1 MKKKTLLA
9 TLVMLSILNGNVFA
23 ESVKPDNY
31 DDFFENGENQ
41 VQISKNGN
49 YTFKNGASIINT
61 DLEKDDGAQAII
73 HHSGTN
79 KDNINKITINVGN
92 NEKRSQFILKGVSS
106 EKILNDCVDA
116 KGIIDDNDGL
126 LLFTKN
132 NNIINAY
139 DYSQTTISTKNTD
152 IWLTGTFINGIAS
165 NDKYYA
171 TGKEYT
177 FNINFNVEG
186 NNSTNFNIY
195 GNMFTGINAGDCG
208 KYSFNNLNDFN
219 IVNTYRPQEPQK
231 VNSNQVGI
239 WLRCDTQV
247 DIDADNLYIGGV
259 NGSDETVFGSAFR
272 VANGSKL
279 NVSVNDKFTLTSS
292 KIGIQNAASYAY
304 INADS
309 INIYATGDDAYTSYG
324 AVLQGGGYLNLKA
337 KNNINLSG
345 SGVGLRFN
353 NDRLSF
359 PTNGSVEYNEKVLGE
374 AEVTSEEGSIF
385 IEGRKGYGLR
395 SEIRQYQ
402 DSVKKAVVT
411 ADKDIKIKG
420 KKSGVS
426 YYAASRM
433 LDVTSKNSNIQISSD
448 NIGLSVGG
456 STNGVDNK
464 TYLRGEA
471 NFDASNG
478 SIDIYGQKSGIVA
491 DNSQVSIRKKLDG
504 KVTMVNGAYFADVNI
519 TAKDAVNIVGTDDY
533 GIQAKNTLK
542 NTLSDIEL
550 KDSALPEDV
559 NLNLKVTS
567 QGTINVLGG
576 KAGIMATA
584 VKDKFVKDEFDNEV
598 LNTLSIDFGSKVNL
612 TANGDIAVQ
621 GGDYGV
627 IAFENSNVDI
637 TSKNGNILIGATN
650 TNTEKESNTAAVYA
664 ENGANTQST
673 VNINAGNGVVSV
685 LSGNKGL
692 WASGKGG
699 TINVDGAVNINANYF
714 ADESATRSAGED
726 VHLAVV
732 AGVKSPEEGQNG
744 KGLVD
749 INLKGDVGLVDINLK
764 GDVTSSIYGDIV
776 GARGGEVDI
785 KRESGNGAL
794 VVNGDVLA
802 GNGGTVSLDMGK
814 NGVLT
819 GRIDDYMDADKK
831 NGNSFFAPQFSYE
844 IEDSG
849 KVDLILGDGSRWN
862 VDGQSW
868 VTTIN
873 AGKNTVID
881 LTGAVTDR
889 NTSAHALTIGT
900 LNGDANFRMNLD
912 GFDKANSDMLYI
924 KNSNGEYNVILDDA
938 VTSEEIGETGLRF
951 ATIDNG
957 NVNFKNVVVYNAGAF
972 DVKYKVGK
980 DAYEGHLENDDY
992 NGTEFGEV
1000 KPGTEAVDKFFKGEE
1015 STINKLADSE
1025 STLTNYKIV
1034 DVHSRELNN
1043 TGKTIV
1049 GMSRANY
1056 SNAIYMDRLNKRLG
1070 EARYINGEE
1079 DQGMWVR
1086 IRHDRIGKDNAFR
1099 SQNTMYE
1106 LGYDEKQECDNGER
1120 RVGFAV
1126 DYMHGDTSYSNI
1138 SGKGEIDRY
1147 GLWLYD
1153 TWMGDK
1159 GHYADY
1165 VAKWGHLKNDFG
1177 IYAAGVKD
1185 KITGDYSNNVFSI
1198 SAEYGRK
1205 KDIGNDWYIE
1215 PQAQLQLAR
1224 VTGADYVT
1232 NQNTKVS
1239 VDGINSLIGRAGFR
1253 IGKDFGEEKQS
1264 TVYLKA
1270 DVMHEFLGDQDIS
1283 LKDKTSDGNWST
1295 LSYENEGTWYDVGF
1309 GFATQLSKASYAFM
1323 DFEKSFGHDN
1333 DETYQINAGVQWS
1346 F

>member
-1 MKKKTLLA
+1 MRKKSALA
-9 TLVMLSILNGNVFA
+9 TLVMLSLLNGNVFA
-23 ESVKPDNY
+23 ESVISGNY
-31 DDFFENGENQ
+31 DDFFEKNVTGENQ
-41 VQISKNGN
+41 VQISENGN
-49 YTFKNGASIINT
+49 YTFKNGASITNT
-61 DLEKDDGAQAII
+61 DINNNDGAQAII
-73 HHSGTN
+73 NHEGTN
-79 KDNINKITINVGN
+79 GKISEITINVGN

-106 EKILNDCVDA
+106 KNILQENINKPNEPSGA
-116 KGIIDDNDGL
+116 
-126 LLFTKN
+126 LFTLN

-139 DYSQTTISTKNTD
+139 DYSETNINAQNTD
-152 IWLTGTFINGIAS
+152 IWLTGTFMNGIS
-165 NDKYYA
+165 SDESY
-171 TGKEYT
+171 
-177 FNINFNVEG
+177 NFNGMVYTHDIKFTVDG

-195 GNMFTGINAGDCG
+195 GNMFTGINAGDNG
-208 KYSFNNLNDFN
+208 KYNFDNLNNFN
-219 IVNTYRPQEPQK
+219 IINTYQPTK
-231 VNSNQVGI
+231 VQSNQIGI

-279 NVSVNDKFTLTSS
+279 NVSVNDEFTLTSS

-337 KNNINLSG
+337 INNINLSG

-353 NDRLSF
+353 NERPTF
-359 PTNGSVEYNEKVLGE
+359 PTNGSVEYDKNVLGE

-385 IEGRKGYGLR
+385 IEGREGYGLR

-402 DSVKKAVVT
+402 DSVKKAAVT
-411 ADKDIKIKG
+411 ADKDIVLKG

-433 LDVTSKNSNIQISSD
+433 LDVTSKNSNIHISSD

-456 STNGVDNK
+456 SASGMVNEN
-464 TYLRGEA
+464 YLRGEA
-471 NFDASNG
+471 NFDALNG
-478 SIDIYGQKSGIVA
+478 TIDIYGQKSGIVA
-491 DNSQVSIRKKLDG
+491 DNSQVTVIKKLDG
-504 KVTMVNGAYFADVNI
+504 KNTRFKGAYFADVNI

-533 GIQAKNTLK
+533 GIQAKNTLS
-542 NTLSDIEL
+542 NVGL
-550 KDSALPEDV
+550 KDSELLEDAA
-559 NLNLKVTS
+559 NLNLNVTS
-567 QGTINVLGG
+567 QGSINVLGG

-584 VKDKFVKDEFDNEV
+584 VKDEFDNKV

-637 TSKNGNILIGATN
+637 TSKNGNILIGATD
-650 TNTEKESNTAAVYA
+650 TNTEKSSNTAAVYA

-714 ADESATRSAGED
+714 NGEQLTRSSGD
-726 VHLAVV
+726 NVHLAVV
-732 AGVKSPEEGQNG
+732 AGLKSEDETENG
-744 KGLVD
+744 TGLVD
-749 INLKGDVGLVDINLK
+749 IDLK

-819 GRIDDYMDADKK
+819 GRIDDYMDASAGH
-831 NGNSFFAPQFSYE
+831 GNSFFAPQFSYE
-844 IEDSG
+844 IKDSG
-849 KVDLILGDGSRWN
+849 TVNLKIGEGSRWN
-862 VDGQSW
+862 VNGQSW
-868 VTTIN
+868 VTEIN
-873 AGKNTVID
+873 AADNSIID
-881 LTGAVTDR
+881 LTGAQTDR

-900 LNGDANFRMNLD
+900 LNGNANFRMNLD

-924 KNSNGEYNVILDDA
+924 KNSNGEYNIILDDA
-938 VTSEEIGETGLRF
+938 VTTAEIGKTGLRF
-951 ATIDNG
+951 ATIDNAD
-957 NVNFKNVVVYNAGAF
+957 VNFKNVVVYNAGAF

-980 DAYEGHLENDDY
+980 DDYENHNENDIY
-992 NGTEFGEV
+992 NGGKEFDEI
-1000 KPGTEAVDKFFKGEE
+1000 KPGSDAVKDFFDDKEEGIETFANEE
-1015 STINKLADSE
+1015 SKI
-1025 STLTNYKIV
+1025 TNYKII
-1034 DVHSRELNN
+1034 DVHSRELND
-1043 TGKTIV
+1043 TGKTIAN
-1049 GMSRANY
+1049 MSRANY

-1079 DQGMWVR
+1079 EQGMWVR

-1138 SGKGEIDRY
+1138 GGKGEIDRY

-1153 TWMGDK
+1153 TWLGDK

-1165 VAKWGHLKNDFG
+1165 VAKWGHLSNDFELYNTRG
-1177 IYAAGVKD
+1177 KV
-1185 KITGDYSNNVFSI
+1185 TGDYSNNVFSI

-1205 KDIGNDWYIE
+1205 KDIGSDWYFE
-1215 PQAQLQLAR
+1215 PQVQAQLAR
-1224 VTGADYVT
+1224 VTGADYT
-1232 NQNTKVS
+1232 TSQGTKVS

-1270 DVMHEFLGDQDIS
+1270 DVLHEFLGDQDIS

>member
-1 MKKKTLLA
+1 MDEMKKKRMLA
-9 TLVMLSILNGNVFA
+9 TLVMLSLLQGSVYAA
-23 ESVKPDNY
+23 EVNKGTYN
-31 DDFFENGENQ
+31 DFYEYSGEGTEQ
-41 VQISKNGN
+41 TQIKDAGE
-49 YTFKNGASIINT
+49 YTFVNGASIINT
-61 DLEKDDGAQAII
+61 DLKNDKGAQAII

-92 NEKRSQFILKGVSS
+92 NAKRSQFILKGESDIN
-106 EKILNDCVDA
+106 ILQENINQSNASQV
-116 KGIIDDNDGL
+116 
-126 LLFTKN
+126 LFALN

-139 DYSQTTISTKNTD
+139 DYSETNINAKNTD
-152 IWLTGTFINGIAS
+152 VCLTGTFMNGIS
-165 NDKYYA
+165 SDEEYYNN
-171 TGKEYT
+171 GKVYNHDIKFT
-177 FNINFNVEG
+177 VDG
-186 NNSTNFNIY
+186 NNSTNFYIC
-195 GNMFTGINAGDCG
+195 GNMFTGIYAGDSSE
-208 KYSFNNLNDFN
+208 YNFDNLNNFSIIN
-219 IVNTYRPQEPQK
+219 IHQPKNVQ
-231 VNSNQVGI
+231 SNQSGI
-239 WLRCDTQV
+239 YLRSEAQM

-259 NGSDETVFGSAFR
+259 VNGSDETVFYSAFR
-272 VANGSKL
+272 VANGSIL
-279 NVSVNDKFTLTSS
+279 NVSVNDEFTLTSS
-292 KIGIQNAASYAY
+292 KIGIQNTASYAY
-304 INADS
+304 INAGTV
-309 INIYATGDDAYTSYG
+309 NIYATGNDADTYTRYG
-324 AVLQGGGYLNLKA
+324 AIMQGSGYLNLKA
-337 KNNINLSG
+337 INNINLSG
-345 SGVGLRFN
+345 ADFGLKFN
-353 NDRLSF
+353 NESPQFSSSLEHDKS
-359 PTNGSVEYNEKVLGE
+359 VLGE
-374 AEVTSEEGSIF
+374 AEVTSEKGSIF
-385 IEGRKGYGLR
+385 IEGREGYGLL
-395 SEIRQYQ
+395 SEIRQHQDSQ

-411 ADKDIKIKG
+411 ADKDIKIEG

-426 YYAASRM
+426 YYAASRN
-433 LDVTSKNSNIQISSD
+433 LDVTSKHSNIQISSD

-456 STNGVDNK
+456 SVSATVEES
-464 TYLRGEA
+464 YLRGKA
-471 NFDASNG
+471 NFDALNG
-478 SIDIYGQKSGIVA
+478 SIDVYGQKSGIVA
-491 DNSQVSIRKKLDG
+491 DNSQVNVIKKLDG
-504 KVTMVNGAYFADVNI
+504 INTRFKGAYFANVNI

-533 GIQAKNTLK
+533 GIQAKNTL
-542 NTLSDIEL
+542 SDIEL
-550 KDSALPEDV
+550 KDSALPKDV
-559 NLNLKVTS
+559 NLNLKVKS

-584 VKDKFVKDEFDNEV
+584 VKDEFNNGV
-598 LNTLSIDFGSKVNL
+598 LKPLSNTDFGSKVKL

-621 GGDYGV
+621 GGYYGV
-627 IAFENSNVDI
+627 IAFENSKVNI
-637 TSKNGNILIGATN
+637 TSDNGNVLIGATD
-650 TNTEKESNTAAVYA
+650 TNTDKDTAAVYA
-664 ENGANTQST
+664 ENGANTKTT
-673 VNINAGNGVVSV
+673 VNLKADNGVVNV

-749 INLKGDVGLVDINLK
+749 INLKGDV
-764 GDVTSSIYGDIV
+764 TSSIYGDIV
-776 GARGGEVDI
+776 GARGGKVKI

-802 GNGGTVSLDMGK
+802 GNGGTVRLDMGK
-814 NGVLT
+814 NGMLT
-819 GRIDDYMDADKK
+819 GRIDDYMDASAGH
-831 NGNSFFAPQFSYE
+831 GNSFFAPQFSYE
-844 IEDSG
+844 IKDSG
-849 KVDLILGDGSRWN
+849 KVDLKLGDGSRWN

-881 LTGAVTDR
+881 LTGAATDR
-889 NTSAHALTIGT
+889 NTTAHALTIGT

-951 ATIDNG
+951 ATIDN
-957 NVNFKNVVVYNAGAF
+957 NDVNFKNVVVYNAGAF

-980 DAYEGHLENDDY
+980 DDYENHNENNIY
-992 NGTEFGEV
+992 NGGKEFDEV
-1000 KPGTEAVDKFFKGEE
+1000 KPGTVAVDKFFKGEE

-1253 IGKDFGEEKQS
+1253 LGKDFGEEKQS

-1270 DVMHEFLGDQDIS
+1270 DVLHEFLGDQDIS

>member
-1 MKKKTLLA
+1 MRKKSALA
-9 TLVMLSILNGNVFA
+9 TLVMISLLNGNVFA
-23 ESVKPDNY
+23 ESVEPGNY
-31 DDFFENGENQ
+31 DDFLKKNVTGENQ

-49 YTFKNGASIINT
+49 YTFKNGASITNT
-61 DLEKDDGAQAII
+61 DINNKDGAQAII
-73 HHSGTN
+73 SHEGKFGKISE
-79 KDNINKITINVGN
+79 ITINVGN

-106 EKILNDCVDA
+106 ENILQENINKPNEPSGA
-116 KGIIDDNDGL
+116 
-126 LLFTKN
+126 LFTLN

-139 DYSQTTISTKNTD
+139 DYSKTNINAQNTD
-152 IWLTGTFINGIAS
+152 IWLTGTFMNGIS
-165 NDKYYA
+165 SDESY
-171 TGKEYT
+171 
-177 FNINFNVEG
+177 NFNGMVYTHDIKFTVDG

-195 GNMFTGINAGDCG
+195 GNMFTGINAGDNG
-208 KYSFNNLNDFN
+208 KYNFDNLNNFN
-219 IVNTYRPQEPQK
+219 IINTYQPTK
-231 VNSNQVGI
+231 VQSNQTGI
-239 WLRCDTQV
+239 WLRSDTQV
-247 DIDADNLYIGGV
+247 NIDADNLYIGGV
-259 NGSDETVFGSAFR
+259 NGSDETFFGSAFR
-272 VANGSKL
+272 IANDSKL

-292 KIGIQNAASYAY
+292 KIGIENAAYAY
-304 INADS
+304 INAGTV
-309 INIYATGDDAYTSYG
+309 NIYATGDVYEAADDDSPRYG
-324 AVLQGGGYLNLKA
+324 AIMQGSGYLNLKA
-337 KNNINLSG
+337 INNINLSG
-345 SGVGLRFN
+345 AEFGLKFN
-353 NDRLSF
+353 RERPDF
-359 PTNGSVEYNEKVLGE
+359 PSSVEDDESVLGE
-374 AEVTSEEGSIF
+374 AEVTSEKGSIF
-385 IEGRKGYGLR
+385 IEGREGYGLL

-402 DSVKKAVVT
+402 KSVKKSVVT

-426 YYAASRM
+426 YYAASRN
-433 LDVTSKNSNIQISSD
+433 LDVTSKHSNIQISSD

-456 STNGVDNK
+456 SVSAIVKEN
-464 TYLRGEA
+464 YLRGKA
-471 NFDASNG
+471 DFMALNG
-478 SIDIYGQKSGIVA
+478 SINVYGQNSGIVA
-491 DNSQVSIRKKLDG
+491 DNTAIKLKTSG
-504 KVTMVNGAYFADVNI
+504 PVKWGYLADVNI
-519 TAKDAVNIVGTDDY
+519 AAKNAVNIVGTDDY
-533 GIQAKNTLK
+533 GIQAKNTLS
-542 NTLSDIEL
+542 NVGLNS
-550 KDSALPEDV
+550 SGLPEDAK
-559 NLNLKVTS
+559 NLNLNVTS
-567 QGTINVLGG
+567 QGSINVLGG

-584 VKDKFVKDEFDNEV
+584 VKDEFDNKV

-637 TSKNGNILIGATN
+637 TSDNGNVLIGATDTN
-650 TNTEKESNTAAVYA
+650 TNKVSNTAAVYA
-664 ENGANTQST
+664 ENGANTETT
-673 VNINAGNGVVSV
+673 VNLKADNGVVTV

-699 TINVDGAVNINANYF
+699 TIKVDGAVNINANYF
-714 ADESATRSAGED
+714 NGEQLTRSNGDD

-732 AGVKSPEEGQNG
+732 AGLKSKDETQN
-744 KGLVD
+744 VT
-749 INLKGDVGLVDINLK
+749 GLVDINLK

-776 GARGGEVDI
+776 GARGGKVDI
-785 KRESGNGAL
+785 SRASGNGSL
-794 VVNGDVLA
+794 IVTGDILA
-802 GNGGTVSLDMGK
+802 GNGGEVNLDIGK
-814 NGVLT
+814 NGMLT
-819 GRIDDYMDADKK
+819 GRIDDYMDASDEH
-831 NGNSFFAPQFSYE
+831 GNSFFAPQFSYE
-844 IEDSG
+844 IKDSG
-849 KVDLILGDGSRWN
+849 KVDLKLGDGSRWN

-881 LTGAVTDR
+881 LTGAATDR

-900 LNGDANFRMNLD
+900 LNDDTNFRMNLD

-938 VTSEEIGETGLRF
+938 VTTAEIGETGLRF

-992 NGTEFGEV
+992 NGGKGFGEV
-1000 KPGTEAVDKFFKGEE
+1000 KPGTEAVDDFFKREE
-1015 STINKLADSE
+1015 STIDMLNDGE

-1079 DQGMWVR
+1079 EQGMWVR

-1138 SGKGEIDRY
+1138 GGKGEIDRY

-1295 LSYENEGTWYDVGF
+1295 ISYENEGTWYDVGF
-1309 GFATQLSKASYAFM
+1309 GFATKMSKNSYAFM
-1323 DFEKSFGHDN
+1323 DFEKSFGNDN
-1333 DETYQINAGVQWS
+1333 DETYQINIGMQWS

>member
-1 MKKKTLLA
+1 MKKKQMLA
-9 TLVMLSILNGNVFA
+9 TLVMLSLLQGSVYAGTIGTDVYDDIVEISAEDRQPVISEAGVYTFDGGLKINSEYGNIQKDTAIISNTGNNGVITLNVGNDNKKVELKLNTNSNKTDYWLDTKNDIIMVNGSNITNINLKNTDMILNGENFDTAICMDERKNTAQLNIKGDGNSNLSISGGMVEGIDLWYDGKLTIDGINDFQIKKSTELDTSQDGFGNIDAIRVQTNSVLDMNVNNFIISA
-23 ESVKPDNY
+23 DNNIDKSVFYAGIFTGTPSSNSTFKLNANNDVVINSVYFGISNASYVDIMANNISINSLGLLSENDDELYNASGEAVISDGYLKMNARNNIQLFSDVSALDLGPKGVQRPGKYY
-31 DDFFENGENQ
+31 DIKGDTEIVAQNGFLDIRGNNAVGVISM
-41 VQISKNGN
+41 VQISQND
-49 YTFKNGASIINT
+49 IR
-61 DLEKDDGAQAII
+61 DVLLQA
-73 HHSGTN
+73 
-79 KDNINKITINVGN
+79 
-92 NEKRSQFILKGVSS
+92 
-106 EKILNDCVDA
+106 NDFV
-116 KGIIDDNDGL
+116 
-126 LLFTKN
+126 
-132 NNIINAY
+132 
-139 DYSQTTISTKNTD
+139 
-152 IWLTGTFINGIAS
+152 
-165 NDKYYA
+165 
-171 TGKEYT
+171 
-177 FNINFNVEG
+177 
-186 NNSTNFNIY
+186 NIY
-195 GNMFTGINAGDCG
+195 GRDKGVFYEPGSRNMDIIST
-208 KYSFNNLNDFN
+208 ND
-219 IVNTYRPQEPQK
+219 
-231 VNSNQVGI
+231 
-239 WLRCDTQV
+239 
-247 DIDADNLYIGGV
+247 
-259 NGSDETVFGSAFR
+259 
-272 VANGSKL
+272 
-279 NVSVNDKFTLTSS
+279 NVT
-292 KIGIQNAASYAY
+292 
-304 INADS
+304 
-309 INIYATGDDAYTSYG
+309 
-324 AVLQGGGYLNLKA
+324 
-337 KNNINLSG
+337 
-345 SGVGLRFN
+345 
-353 NDRLSF
+353 
-359 PTNGSVEYNEKVLGE
+359 
-374 AEVTSEEGSIF
+374 
-385 IEGRKGYGLR
+385 
-395 SEIRQYQ
+395 
-402 DSVKKAVVT
+402 
-411 ADKDIKIKG
+411 
-420 KKSGVS
+420 
-426 YYAASRM
+426 
-433 LDVTSKNSNIQISSD
+433 ISSD
-448 NIGLSVGG
+448 NIGFYAADELRKEDIGRNPEVIAKNTRGVVNINAKQGNVNLYGG
-456 STNGVDNK
+456 TSGLIIDNIAVK
-464 TYLRGEA
+464 
-471 NFDASNG
+471 D
-478 SIDIYGQKSGIVA
+478 A
-491 DNSQVSIRKKLDG
+491 DNNQGGYFTTINVKAGKSI
-504 KVTMVNGAYFADVNI
+504 NI
-519 TAKDAVNIVGTDDY
+519 IGEEEY
-533 GIQAKNTLK
+533 GIQASNV
-542 NTLSDIEL
+542 LSIKDLSVDI
-550 KDSALPEDV
+550 KDKSANLDV
-559 NLNLKVTS
+559 KS
-567 QGTINVLGG
+567 QGTINVFGG

-584 VKDKFVKDEFDNEV
+584 VKDEFDNEV
-598 LNTLSIDFGSKVNL
+598 LKPLSNTDFGSKVNL

-637 TSKNGNILIGATN
+637 DI
-650 TNTEKESNTAAVYA
+650 
-664 ENGANTQST
+664 
-673 VNINAGNGVVSV
+673 INADNGVVSV

-732 AGVKSPEEGQNG
+732 AGLKSAEEKQNG
-744 KGLVD
+744 EGLEEQKV
-749 INLKGDVGLVDINLK
+749 KGLVDINLK
-764 GDVTSSIYGDIV
+764 GDVTSRIYGDIV
-776 GARGGEVDI
+776 GARGGKVKI

-802 GNGGTVSLDMGK
+802 GNGGTVILDMGK

-819 GRIDDYMDADKK
+819 GRIDDYMDASDEH
-831 NGNSFFAPQFSYE
+831 GDSFFAPQFSDE
-844 IEDSG
+844 IKNNGTVELKLDE
-849 KVDLILGDGSRWN
+849 GSRWN
-862 VDGQSW
+862 VNGQSW
-868 VTTIN
+868 VTVIDAADN
-873 AGKNTVID
+873 SIID
-881 LTGAVTDR
+881 LTGAQTDR
-889 NTSAHALTIGT
+889 NTSAHALTVGT
-900 LNGDANFRMNLD
+900 LNGNANFRMNLD

-951 ATIDNG
+951 ATIDNAD
-957 NVNFKNVVVYNAGAF
+957 VNFKNVVVYNAGAF
-972 DVKYKVGK
+972 DVRYKVGK

-992 NGTEFGEV
+992 NGTKFGEA
-1000 KPGTEAVDKFFKGEE
+1000 KPGTEAVDNFFKGEE

-1086 IRHDRIGKDNAFR
+1086 IRHDRIDKDNAFR

-1126 DYMHGDTSYSNI
+1126 DYMHGDTSYNDI
-1138 SGKGEIDRY
+1138 AGKGEIDRY

-1295 LSYENEGTWYDVGF
+1295 ISYENEGTWYDVGF
-1309 GFATQLSKASYAFM
+1309 GFATKMSKNSYAFM

>member
-1 MKKKTLLA
+1 MRKKSALA
-9 TLVMLSILNGNVFA
+9 TLVMLSLLNGNVFA
-23 ESVKPDNY
+23 ESVEPGNY

-41 VQISKNGN
+41 VQISENGN

-92 NEKRSQFILKGVSS
+92 DKNHSQFILKGESDIN
-106 EKILNDCVDA
+106 ILQENINKPNEPSGA
-116 KGIIDDNDGL
+116 
-126 LLFTKN
+126 LFTLN

-139 DYSQTTISTKNTD
+139 DYSETNINAQNTD
-152 IWLTGTFINGIAS
+152 IWLTGTFMNGIS
-165 NDKYYA
+165 SDESYDFDGMVDTNDIK
-171 TGKEYT
+171 
-177 FNINFNVEG
+177 FNIDG

-195 GNMFTGINAGDCG
+195 GNMFTGINAGDNG
-208 KYSFNNLNDFN
+208 KYNFDNLNNFN
-219 IVNTYRPQEPQK
+219 IINTYQPTK
-231 VNSNQVGI
+231 VQSNQIGI

-247 DIDADNLYIGGV
+247 NIDADNLYIGGA

-279 NVSVNDKFTLTSS
+279 NVSVNDEFTLTSS
-292 KIGIQNAASYAY
+292 KIGIENAASYAY
-304 INADS
+304 INAGTV
-309 INIYATGDDAYTSYG
+309 NIYATGDDASERYG
-324 AVLQGGGYLNLKA
+324 AILQGGGYLNLKA
-337 KNNINLSG
+337 INNINLSG

-353 NDRLSF
+353 NQGPTF
-359 PTNGSVEYNEKVLGE
+359 PTNGSVEYDKNVLGE

-385 IEGRKGYGLR
+385 IEGREGYGLL
-395 SEIRQYQ
+395 SEIRSSQ
-402 DSVKKAVVT
+402 DSVKKAAVT
-411 ADKDIKIKG
+411 ADKDIVLKG

-433 LDVTSKNSNIQISSD
+433 LDVTSKNSNIHISSD

-456 STNGVDNK
+456 SASGRVNEN
-464 TYLRGEA
+464 YLRGEA

-491 DNSQVSIRKKLDG
+491 DNSQVTVIKQLDG
-504 KVTMVNGAYFADVNI
+504 KNTRFKGAYFADVNI
-519 TAKDAVNIVGTDDY
+519 TAKDGVNIVGTDDY
-533 GIQAKNTLK
+533 GIQAKNTLS
-542 NTLSDIEL
+542 NVGLNS
-550 KDSALPEDV
+550 SGLPEDAA
-559 NLNLKVTS
+559 NLNLNVTS
-567 QGTINVLGG
+567 QGSINVLGG

-584 VKDKFVKDEFDNEV
+584 VKDEFDNKV

-612 TANGDIAVQ
+612 TANGDIEVQ
-621 GGDYGV
+621 GGGYGV

-637 TSKNGNILIGATN
+637 TSKNGNILIGATD
-650 TNTEKESNTAAVYA
+650 TNTEKSSNTAAVYA
-664 ENGANTQST
+664 ENGAKTQST
-673 VNINAGNGVVSV
+673 VNINAGNGVVSI

-699 TINVDGAVNINANYF
+699 TINVDGAVNINASYF
-714 ADESATRSAGED
+714 NGEQLTRSSGD
-726 VHLAVV
+726 NVHLAVV
-732 AGVKSPEEGQNG
+732 AGLKSEDETENG
-744 KGLVD
+744 TGLVD
-749 INLKGDVGLVDINLK
+749 IDLK

-819 GRIDDYMDADKK
+819 GRIDDYMDAGKK
-831 NGNSFFAPQFSYE
+831 KGNSFFAPQFSYE
-844 IEDSG
+844 IKNNGTVKLKLDE
-849 KVDLILGDGSRWN
+849 GSRWN
-862 VDGQSW
+862 VNGQSW
-868 VTTIN
+868 VTEIDAADN
-873 AGKNTVID
+873 SIID
-881 LTGAVTDR
+881 LTGAQTDR
-889 NTSAHALTIGT
+889 NTSAHALTVGT
-900 LNGDANFRMNLD
+900 LKGNANFRMNLD

-980 DAYEGHLENDDY
+980 DDYENHNENDIY
-992 NGTEFGEV
+992 NGGKEFDEV
-1000 KPGTEAVDKFFKGEE
+1000 KPGTVAVDDFFKEEE
-1015 STINKLADSE
+1015 STIDMLNDSE

-1138 SGKGEIDRY
+1138 GGKGEIDRY

-1295 LSYENEGTWYDVGF
+1295 ISYENEGTWYDVGF

-1323 DFEKSFGHDN
+1323 DFEKSFGNDN
-1333 DETYQINAGVQWS
+1333 DETYQINVGMQWS

>member
-1 MKKKTLLA
+1 MRKKSALA
-9 TLVMLSILNGNVFA
+9 TLVMLSLLNGNVFA
-23 ESVKPDNY
+23 ESVEPGNY
-31 DDFFENGENQ
+31 DDFFKKNVTGENQ
-41 VQISKNGN
+41 VQISENGN
-49 YTFKNGASIINT
+49 YTFKNGASITNT
-61 DLEKDDGAQAII
+61 DKKNNDGAQAII
-73 HHSGTN
+73 SHEGKNGKIS
-79 KDNINKITINVGN
+79 KITINVGN
-92 NEKRSQFILKGVSS
+92 NEKRSQFILKGESDIN
-106 EKILNDCVDA
+106 ILKENINKPNEPSGA
-116 KGIIDDNDGL
+116 
-126 LLFTKN
+126 LFTLN

-139 DYSQTTISTKNTD
+139 DYSETNINAQNTD
-152 IWLTGTFINGIAS
+152 IWLTGTFMNGIS
-165 NDKYYA
+165 SDEKYNFQ
-171 TGKEYT
+171 GKVYT
-177 FNINFNVEG
+177 HDIKFTVDG

-195 GNMFTGINAGDCG
+195 GNMFTGINAGDNG
-208 KYSFNNLNDFN
+208 KYNFDNLNNFN
-219 IVNTYRPQEPQK
+219 IINTYQPTK
-231 VNSNQVGI
+231 VQSNQIGI

-247 DIDADNLYIGGV
+247 DIDADNLYIGGA
-259 NGSDETVFGSAFR
+259 NGSDKTVFGSAFR

-292 KIGIQNAASYAY
+292 KIGIENAAYAY
-304 INADS
+304 INAGTV
-309 INIYATGDDAYTSYG
+309 NIYATGDVYEAADDDSPRYG
-324 AVLQGGGYLNLKA
+324 AIMQGSGYLNLKA
-337 KNNINLSG
+337 INNINLSG
-345 SGVGLRFN
+345 AEFGLKFN
-353 NDRLSF
+353 RERPDS
-359 PTNGSVEYNEKVLGE
+359 PGSVEPDESVLGE
-374 AEVTSEEGSIF
+374 AEVTSEKGSIF
-385 IEGRKGYGLR
+385 IKGREGYGLL

-402 DSVKKAVVT
+402 KSVKKSVVT
-411 ADKDIKIKG
+411 ADKDIEIKG

-426 YYAASRM
+426 YYAASRN

-456 STNGVDNK
+456 SVSAIVKEN
-464 TYLRGEA
+464 YLRGKA
-471 NFDASNG
+471 DFKALNG
-478 SIDIYGQKSGIVA
+478 SINVYGQNSGIVA
-491 DNSQVSIRKKLDG
+491 DNTAIKLKTSG
-504 KVTMVNGAYFADVNI
+504 PVKWGYLADVNI
-519 TAKDAVNIVGTDDY
+519 AAKNAVNIVGTDDY
-533 GIQAKNTLK
+533 GIQAKNTLS
-542 NTLSDIEL
+542 NVEL
-550 KDSALPEDV
+550 NSSGLPEDA
-559 NLNLKVTS
+559 NLKLNVTS

-584 VKDKFVKDEFDNEV
+584 VKDEFKNDVFNKLTSTE
-598 LNTLSIDFGSKVNL
+598 FGSKVNL
-612 TANGDIAVQ
+612 KAADDVVVQ

-627 IAFENSNVDI
+627 IAFENSKVDI
-637 TSKNGNILIGATN
+637 TSDNGNVLIGATDTN
-650 TNTEKESNTAAVYA
+650 TNKVSNTAAVYA
-664 ENGANTQST
+664 ENGANTKST
-673 VNINAGNGVVSV
+673 VNINAANGVVTV

-699 TINVDGAVNINANYF
+699 TIKVDGAVNINANYF
-714 ADESATRSAGED
+714 KGEQLTRSNGDD

-732 AGVKSPEEGQNG
+732 AGLKSKDEEHNG
-744 KGLVD
+744 TGLVD
-749 INLKGDVGLVDINLK
+749 IHLT

-831 NGNSFFAPQFSYE
+831 KGNSFFAPQFSYE
-844 IEDSG
+844 IENNGTVNLKLDE
-849 KVDLILGDGSRWN
+849 GSRWN
-862 VDGQSW
+862 VNGQSW
-868 VTTIN
+868 VTEIDAADN
-873 AGKNTVID
+873 SIID
-881 LTGAVTDR
+881 LTGAQTDR
-889 NTSAHALTIGT
+889 NTSAHALTVGT
-900 LNGDANFRMNLD
+900 LKGNANFRMNLD

-924 KNSNGEYNVILDDA
+924 KNSKGEYNVILDDA
-938 VTSEEIGETGLRF
+938 VTTAEIGKTGLRF
-951 ATIDNG
+951 ATIDNAD
-957 NVNFKNVVVYNAGAF
+957 VNFKNVVVYNAGAF

-980 DAYEGHLENDDY
+980 DDYENHNENDIY
-992 NGTEFGEV
+992 NGGKEFDEV
-1000 KPGTEAVDKFFKGEE
+1000 KPGTVAVDKFFKGEE

-1198 SAEYGRK
+1198 SAEYGR
-1205 KDIGNDWYIE
+1205 
-1215 PQAQLQLAR
+1215 
-1224 VTGADYVT
+1224 
-1232 NQNTKVS
+1232 
-1239 VDGINSLIGRAGFR
+1239 
-1253 IGKDFGEEKQS
+1253 
-1264 TVYLKA
+1264 
-1270 DVMHEFLGDQDIS
+1270 
-1283 LKDKTSDGNWST
+1283 
-1295 LSYENEGTWYDVGF
+1295 
-1309 GFATQLSKASYAFM
+1309 
-1323 DFEKSFGHDN
+1323 
-1333 DETYQINAGVQWS
+1333 
-1346 F
+1346 

>member
-1 MKKKTLLA
+1 MRKKSALA
-9 TLVMLSILNGNVFA
+9 TLVMLSLLNGNVFA
-23 ESVKPDNY
+23 ESVEPGNY
-31 DDFFENGENQ
+31 DDFKKNVTGENQ
-41 VQISKNGN
+41 VQISENGN
-49 YTFKNGASIINT
+49 YTFKNGASITNT
-61 DLEKDDGAQAII
+61 DINNKDGAQAII
-73 HHSGTN
+73 SHEGTIG
-79 KDNINKITINVGN
+79 KISKITINVGN
-92 NEKRSQFILKGVSS
+92 NEKRSRFILKGVSS

-116 KGIIDDNDGL
+116 EGIREDNGAS
-126 LLFTKN
+126 LLFTLN

-139 DYSQTTISTKNTD
+139 DYSQTTINTKNTD

-165 NDKYYA
+165 DDKYYE
-171 TGKEYT
+171 TGREYT
-177 FNINFNVEG
+177 KNINFNVEG

-239 WLRCDTQV
+239 WLRSDTQV
-247 DIDADNLYIGGV
+247 KIDADNLYIGGA
-259 NGSDETVFGSAFR
+259 NGSDETFFGSAFR
-272 VANGSKL
+272 VANDSKL

-292 KIGIQNAASYAY
+292 KIGIENAAYAY
-304 INADS
+304 INAGTV
-309 INIYATGDDAYTSYG
+309 NIYATGDVYEAADDDSPRYG
-324 AVLQGGGYLNLKA
+324 AIMQGSGYLNLKA
-337 KNNINLSG
+337 INNINLSG
-345 SGVGLRFN
+345 AEFGLKFN
-353 NDRLSF
+353 REKSDF
-359 PTNGSVEYNEKVLGE
+359 PSSVEPDESVLGE
-374 AEVTSEEGSIF
+374 AEVTSEKGSIF
-385 IEGRKGYGLR
+385 IKGREGYGLL

-402 DSVKKAVVT
+402 KSVKKSVVT
-411 ADKDIKIKG
+411 ADKDIKIEG

-426 YYAASRM
+426 YYAASRN
-433 LDVTSKNSNIQISSD
+433 LDVTSKHSNIQISSD

-456 STNGVDNK
+456 SVSAIVDKN
-464 TYLRGEA
+464 YLRGEA

-491 DNSQVSIRKKLDG
+491 DNTAIKLRTSG
-504 KVTMVNGAYFADVNI
+504 PVIWGYLADVNI
-519 TAKDAVNIVGTDDY
+519 AAKNSVNIVGTDDY
-533 GIQAKNTLK
+533 GIQAKNTLS
-542 NTLSDIEL
+542 NVGL
-550 KDSALPEDV
+550 LPEDAK
-559 NLNLKVTS
+559 NLNLKVKS
-567 QGTINVLGG
+567 QGSINVLGG

-584 VKDKFVKDEFDNEV
+584 VKDEFKNDVFSE
-598 LNTLSIDFGSKVNL
+598 LTSADFGSNVKLKAADDVV
-612 TANGDIAVQ
+612 VQ
-621 GGDYGV
+621 GGGYGV

-637 TSKNGNILIGATN
+637 TSDNGNVLIGATDTN
-650 TNTEKESNTAAVYA
+650 TNKVSNTAAVYA
-664 ENGANTQST
+664 ENGANTETT
-673 VNINAGNGVVSV
+673 VNLKADNGVVTV

-699 TINVDGAVNINANYF
+699 TIKVDGAVNINANYF
-714 ADESATRSAGED
+714 NGEQLTRSSGD
-726 VHLAVV
+726 NVHLAVV
-732 AGVKSPEEGQNG
+732 AGLKSKDETQNG
-744 KGLVD
+744 T
-749 INLKGDVGLVDINLK
+749 GLVDINLK

-776 GARGGEVDI
+776 GARGGKVDI
-785 KRESGNGAL
+785 TRASGNGSL
-794 VVNGDVLA
+794 IVTGDILA
-802 GNGGTVSLDMGK
+802 GNGGEVNLDIGK
-814 NGVLT
+814 NGMLT
-819 GRIDDYMDADKK
+819 GRIDDYMDASDEH
-831 NGNSFFAPQFSYE
+831 GNSFFAPQFSYE
-844 IEDSG
+844 IKDSG
-849 KVDLILGDGSRWN
+849 KVDLKLGDGSRWN

-881 LTGAVTDR
+881 LTGAATDR
-889 NTSAHALTIGT
+889 NTTAHALTIGT

-1000 KPGTEAVDKFFKGEE
+1000 KPGTEAVDDFFKGEE
-1015 STINKLADSE
+1015 STISKLADSE

-1138 SGKGEIDRY
+1138 GGKGEIDRY

-1253 IGKDFGEEKQS
+1253 LGKDFGEEKQS

-1295 LSYENEGTWYDVGF
+1295 ISYENEGTWYDVGF
-1309 GFATQLSKASYAFM
+1309 GFATKMSKNSYAFM
-1323 DFEKSFGHDN
+1323 DFEKSFGNDN
-1333 DETYQINAGVQWS
+1333 DETYQINVGMQWS

>member
-31 DDFFENGENQ
+31 DDFFEKNVTGENQ
-41 VQISKNGN
+41 VQISENGN
-49 YTFKNGASIINT
+49 YTFKNGASITNT
-61 DLEKDDGAQAII
+61 DLENDEGAQAII

-79 KDNINKITINVGN
+79 KDNISKITINVGN

-116 KGIIDDNDGL
+116 KGIIDDNKGS

-139 DYSQTTISTKNTD
+139 DYSQTTINTKNTD

-165 NDKYYA
+165 DDKYYA
-171 TGKEYT
+171 TGMEYT
-177 FNINFNVEG
+177 KNIKFNVKG

-219 IVNTYRPQEPQK
+219 IVNTYKPQK

-239 WLRCDTQV
+239 WLRSDTQV
-247 DIDADNLYIGGV
+247 KIGADNFYIGGA

-304 INADS
+304 INADTV
-309 INIYATGDDAYTSYG
+309 NIYATGDDAYTSYG

-337 KNNINLSG
+337 INNINLSG

-359 PTNGSVEYNEKVLGE
+359 STNGSVEYDKNVLGE

-402 DSVKKAVVT
+402 DSVKKAAVT
-411 ADKDIKIKG
+411 ADKDVVIKG

-456 STNGVDNK
+456 STNGVDNE

-491 DNSQVSIRKKLDG
+491 DNSQVSIRKKLDD
-504 KVTMVNGAYFADVNI
+504 KLTMVNGAYFADVNI

-533 GIQAKNTLK
+533 GIQAKNTL
-542 NTLSDIEL
+542 SDIEL
-550 KDSALPEDV
+550 KDSALPKDV
-559 NLNLKVTS
+559 NLNLKVKS
-567 QGTINVLGG
+567 QGTINVFGG

-584 VKDKFVKDEFDNEV
+584 VKDEFDNGV
-598 LNTLSIDFGSKVNL
+598 LNILSNTNFGSKVNL
-612 TANGDIAVQ
+612 NANGDIAVQ

-637 TSKNGNILIGATN
+637 TSDNGNVLIGATDTN
-650 TNTEKESNTAAVYA
+650 TNKVSNTAAVYA
-664 ENGANTQST
+664 ENGANTKST
-673 VNINAGNGVVSV
+673 VNINADNGVVTV

-714 ADESATRSAGED
+714 NGEQLTRSSGD
-726 VHLAVV
+726 NVHLAVV
-732 AGVKSPEEGQNG
+732 AGLKSKDETQNG
-744 KGLVD
+744 T
-749 INLKGDVGLVDINLK
+749 GLVDINLK

-776 GARGGEVDI
+776 GARGGKVDI
-785 KRESGNGAL
+785 TRESGNGAL

-819 GRIDDYMDADKK
+819 GRIDDYMDASAEH
-831 NGNSFFAPQFSYE
+831 GNSFFAPQFSDV
-844 IEDSG
+844 IENNGTVNLKLDE
-849 KVDLILGDGSRWN
+849 GSRWN
-862 VDGQSW
+862 VNGQSW
-868 VTTIN
+868 VTVIDAADN
-873 AGKNTVID
+873 SIID
-881 LTGAVTDR
+881 LTGAQTDR
-889 NTSAHALTIGT
+889 NTSAHALTVGT
-900 LNGDANFRMNLD
+900 LKGNANFRMNLD

-938 VTSEEIGETGLRF
+938 VTTAEIGKTGLRF
-951 ATIDNG
+951 ATIDNAD
-957 NVNFKNVVVYNAGAF
+957 VNFKNVVVYNAGAF

-980 DAYEGHLENDDY
+980 DDYENHNENNIY
-992 NGTEFGEV
+992 NGGKEFDEV
-1000 KPGTEAVDKFFKGEE
+1000 KPGTVAVDKFFKGEE

-1295 LSYENEGTWYDVGF
+1295 ISYENEGTWYDIGL
-1309 GFATQLSKASYAFM
+1309 GFATMMSKNSYAFV
-1323 DFEKSFGHDN
+1323 DLEKSFGNDN
-1333 DETYQINAGVQWS
+1333 DETYQINVGMQWS

>member
-1 MKKKTLLA
+1 MDVMKKKQMLA
-9 TLVMLSILNGNVFA
+9 TLVMLSLLQGSVYA
-23 ESVKPDNY
+23 ETIEPKVY
-31 DDFFENGENQ
+31 DDIVEISTENRQ
-41 VQISKNGN
+41 PV
-49 YTFKNGASIINT
+49 
-61 DLEKDDGAQAII
+61 
-73 HHSGTN
+73 
-79 KDNINKITINVGN
+79 
-92 NEKRSQFILKGVSS
+92 ILKVG
-106 EKILNDCVDA
+106 
-116 KGIIDDNDGL
+116 
-126 LLFTKN
+126 
-132 NNIINAY
+132 
-139 DYSQTTISTKNTD
+139 
-152 IWLTGTFINGIAS
+152 
-165 NDKYYA
+165 
-171 TGKEYT
+171 EYT
-177 FNINFNVEG
+177 FNDGLKINSEYGNTQTHTAIISNTG
-186 NNSTNFNIY
+186 NNGVITLNVGNDNKKVELKLNTNSNKTDLWHKTKNDIIRVNGSNITNINLKNTDMILNGENFDTAIRMDESKNTAQLNIKGDGNSNLSISGGMVGGIDLWYDGKLTIDGINDFQIKKSTELDTSQVGSGNINAIRVKTNSVLDMNVNNFIISADNNIDKSVFYAGIYTGTPSSNSTFKLNANNDVVINSVYFGIDNASYVDIMANNISINSLGLLSENDDELYYALGEAVFSDGYLKMNARNNIQLFSDVSALELGANGVQRPGKYDAIKGDTEIVAQNGFLDIRGDKSTGVISLVQTSQNDIRDVLLQANDFVNIY
-195 GNMFTGINAGDCG
+195 GGDKGVFYEPGSRNMDIIST
-208 KYSFNNLNDFN
+208 ND
-219 IVNTYRPQEPQK
+219 
-231 VNSNQVGI
+231 
-239 WLRCDTQV
+239 
-247 DIDADNLYIGGV
+247 
-259 NGSDETVFGSAFR
+259 
-272 VANGSKL
+272 
-279 NVSVNDKFTLTSS
+279 NVT
-292 KIGIQNAASYAY
+292 
-304 INADS
+304 
-309 INIYATGDDAYTSYG
+309 
-324 AVLQGGGYLNLKA
+324 
-337 KNNINLSG
+337 
-345 SGVGLRFN
+345 
-353 NDRLSF
+353 
-359 PTNGSVEYNEKVLGE
+359 
-374 AEVTSEEGSIF
+374 
-385 IEGRKGYGLR
+385 
-395 SEIRQYQ
+395 
-402 DSVKKAVVT
+402 
-411 ADKDIKIKG
+411 
-420 KKSGVS
+420 
-426 YYAASRM
+426 
-433 LDVTSKNSNIQISSD
+433 ISSD
-448 NIGLSVGG
+448 NIGFYAADELRKEDIGRNPEVKAEN
-456 STNGVDNK
+456 TRGV
-464 TYLRGEA
+464 
-471 NFDASNG
+471 
-478 SIDIYGQKSGIVA
+478 
-491 DNSQVSIRKKLDG
+491 
-504 KVTMVNGAYFADVNI
+504 VNI
-519 TAKDAVNIVGTDDY
+519 NAKQGNVNLYGGTSGLIIDNIAVQDADENQGGYFTTINVEAGKSINIIGKEEY
-533 GIQAKNTLK
+533 GIQASNV
-542 NTLSDIEL
+542 LSI
-550 KDSALPEDV
+550 KDLSVDMPDNMDKSA
-559 NLNLKVTS
+559 NLNVTS

-584 VKDKFVKDEFDNEV
+584 VKDEFDNKV

-650 TNTEKESNTAAVYA
+650 TNTEKLSNTAAVYA
-664 ENGANTQST
+664 ENGAKTQSTVIQST

-714 ADESATRSAGED
+714 NGEQLTRSSGD
-726 VHLAVV
+726 NVHLAVV
-732 AGVKSPEEGQNG
+732 AGLKSEDETENG
-744 KGLVD
+744 TGLVD
-749 INLKGDVGLVDINLK
+749 IDLK

-802 GNGGTVSLDMGK
+802 GNGGEVNLDIGK
-814 NGVLT
+814 NGMLT
-819 GRIDDYMDADKK
+819 GRIDDYVDASAGH
-831 NGNSFFAPQFSYE
+831 GNSFFAPQFSYE
-844 IEDSG
+844 IKDSG
-849 KVDLILGDGSRWN
+849 KVDLTLGDGSRWN
-862 VDGQSW
+862 VNGQSW
-868 VTTIN
+868 VTEIN
-873 AGKNTVID
+873 AADNSIID
-881 LTGAVTDR
+881 LTGAQTDR
-889 NTSAHALTIGT
+889 NTSAHALTVGT
-900 LNGDANFRMNLD
+900 LNGNANFRMNLD

-924 KNSNGEYNVILDDA
+924 KNSNGEYNIILDDA
-938 VTSEEIGETGLRF
+938 VTTAEIGETGLRF

-980 DAYEGHLENDDY
+980 DDYENHNENNIY
-992 NGTEFGEV
+992 NGGKEFDEV
-1000 KPGTEAVDKFFKGEE
+1000 KPGTVAVDKFFKGEE

-1295 LSYENEGTWYDVGF
+1295 ISYENEGTWYDIGL
-1309 GFATQLSKASYAFM
+1309 GFATMMSKNSYAFV
-1323 DFEKSFGHDN
+1323 DLEKSFGNDN
-1333 DETYQINAGVQWS
+1333 DETYQINVGMQWS

>member
-1 MKKKTLLA
+1 MDEMKKKRMLA
-9 TLVMLSILNGNVFA
+9 TLVMLSLLQGSVYAA
-23 ESVKPDNY
+23 EVNKGTYN
-31 DDFFENGENQ
+31 DFYEYSGEGTKQ
-41 VQISKNGN
+41 TQIKDAGE
-49 YTFKNGASIINT
+49 YTFVNGASIINT
-61 DLEKDDGAQAII
+61 DLEKDDGAKAII
-73 HHSGTN
+73 HHGGTENNIN
-79 KDNINKITINVGN
+79 KINKITINVGN

-116 KGIIDDNDGL
+116 KGIRDDNGGT

-139 DYSQTTISTKNTD
+139 DYTQTTINTKNTD

-165 NDKYYA
+165 DDKYYA
-171 TGKEYT
+171 TAMEYT
-177 FNINFNVEG
+177 KDINFNVEG

-195 GNMFTGINAGDCG
+195 GNMFTGINAGDNG

-219 IVNTYRPQEPQK
+219 IVNTYKHKPQDKPQE

-239 WLRCDTQV
+239 WLRCGTQV
-247 DIDADNLYIGGV
+247 DIDADNLYIGGA
-259 NGSDETVFGSAFR
+259 NGYDKTVFGSAFR
-272 VANGSKL
+272 VANGSIL
-279 NVSVNDKFTLTSS
+279 NVSVNDEFTLTSS
-292 KIGIQNAASYAY
+292 KIGIENAVYAY
-304 INADS
+304 INAGTV
-309 INIYATGDDAYTSYG
+309 NIYATGDVYEAADDDSPRYG
-324 AVLQGGGYLNLKA
+324 AIMQGSGYLNLKA
-337 KNNINLSG
+337 INNINLSG
-345 SGVGLRFN
+345 AEFGLKFN
-353 NDRLSF
+353 KERPMFSS
-359 PTNGSVEYNEKVLGE
+359 SVEHDESVLGE
-374 AEVTSEEGSIF
+374 AEVTSEKGSIF
-385 IEGRKGYGLR
+385 IEGRKGYGLL
-395 SEIRQYQ
+395 SEIRTKQ

-411 ADKDIKIKG
+411 ADKDIEIKG

-426 YYAASRM
+426 YYAASRN
-433 LDVTSKNSNIQISSD
+433 LDVTSKHSNIQISSD

-456 STNGVDNK
+456 SAISAISKN
-464 TYLRGEA
+464 YLRGEA
-471 NFDASNG
+471 NFKALNG
-478 SIDIYGQKSGIVA
+478 SIDIYGQNSGIVA
-491 DNSQVSIRKKLDG
+491 DNTAIKQRKILPAQRG
-504 KVTMVNGAYFADVNI
+504 YLADVNI
-519 TAKDAVNIVGTDDY
+519 TAKDGVNIIGTDDY
-533 GIQAKNTLK
+533 GIQAKNS
-542 NTLSDIEL
+542 LSVIEL
-550 KDSALPEDV
+550 IDSELPKDV
-559 NLNLKVTS
+559 NLNLNVTS

-584 VKDKFVKDEFDNEV
+584 VKDEFNNGV
-598 LNTLSIDFGSKVNL
+598 LKPLSNTDFGSKVKL

-650 TNTEKESNTAAVYA
+650 TNTEKLSNTAAVYA
-664 ENGANTQST
+664 ENGAKTQSTVIQST
-673 VNINAGNGVVSV
+673 VNINAGNGVVSI

-714 ADESATRSAGED
+714 NGEQLTRSSGD
-726 VHLAVV
+726 NVHLAVV
-732 AGVKSPEEGQNG
+732 AGLKSKDETENG
-744 KGLVD
+744 T
-749 INLKGDVGLVDINLK
+749 GLVDINLK

-776 GARGGEVDI
+776 GARGGKVDI
-785 KRESGNGAL
+785 RRESGNGAL

-819 GRIDDYMDADKK
+819 GRIDDYMDASAEHGK
-831 NGNSFFAPQFSYE
+831 SFFAPQFSYV
-844 IEDSG
+844 IEKNGTVKLKLDE
-849 KVDLILGDGSRWN
+849 GSRWN
-862 VDGQSW
+862 VNGQSW
-868 VTTIN
+868 VTEIDAADN
-873 AGKNTVID
+873 SIID
-881 LTGAVTDR
+881 LTGAQTDR
-889 NTSAHALTIGT
+889 NTSAHALTVGT
-900 LNGDANFRMNLD
+900 LKGNANFRMNLD

-951 ATIDNG
+951 ATIDNAD
-957 NVNFKNVVVYNAGAF
+957 VNFKNVVVYNAGAF

-980 DAYEGHLENDDY
+980 DDYENHNENNIY
-992 NGTEFGEV
+992 NGGKEFDEI
-1000 KPGTEAVDKFFKGEE
+1000 KPGSDAVKDFFDDKEEGIETFANEE
-1015 STINKLADSE
+1015 SKI
-1025 STLTNYKIV
+1025 TNYKII

-1043 TGKTIV
+1043 TGKTIAN
-1049 GMSRANY
+1049 MSRANY
-1056 SNAIYMDRLNKRLG
+1056 SSAIYMDRLNKRLG

-1138 SGKGEIDRY
+1138 SGKGEIDSY

-1165 VAKWGHLKNDFG
+1165 VAKWGHLSNDFELYNTRG
-1177 IYAAGVKD
+1177 KV
-1185 KITGDYSNNVFSI
+1185 TGDYSNNVFSI

-1205 KDIGNDWYIE
+1205 KDIGSDWYFE
-1215 PQAQLQLAR
+1215 PQVQAQLAR
-1224 VTGADYVT
+1224 VTGADYT
-1232 NQNTKVS
+1232 TSQGTKVS

-1270 DVMHEFLGDQDIS
+1270 DVLHEFLGDQDIS

>member
-1 MKKKTLLA
+1 MDVMKKKQMLA
-9 TLVMLSILNGNVFA
+9 TLVMLSLLQGSVYAETIEQPVYDDIVEISTENREPVISKAGVYTFDGGLKINSEYGNIQRDTAIISNTGNNGVITLNVGNDNKKVELKLNTNSNKTDFWQKTKNDIIRVNGSNITNINLKNTDMILNGENFDTAIRMDESKNTAQLNIKGDGNSNLSISGGMVGGIDLWYDGKLTIDGINDFQIKKSTELDTSQVGSGNINAIRVKTNSVLDMNVNNFIISADNNIDKSVFYAGIYTGTPSSNSTFKLNANNDVVINSVYFGIDNASYVDIMANNISINSLGLLRENDDELYYALGEAVFSDGYLKMNARNNIQLFSDVSALELGANGVQFA
-23 ESVKPDNY
+23 DRRPGKY
-31 DDFFENGENQ
+31 DDIKGDTEIVAQNGFLDIRGDKSTGVISL
-41 VQISKNGN
+41 VQTSQNDIR
-49 YTFKNGASIINT
+49 
-61 DLEKDDGAQAII
+61 DVLLQA
-73 HHSGTN
+73 
-79 KDNINKITINVGN
+79 
-92 NEKRSQFILKGVSS
+92 
-106 EKILNDCVDA
+106 NDFV
-116 KGIIDDNDGL
+116 
-126 LLFTKN
+126 
-132 NNIINAY
+132 
-139 DYSQTTISTKNTD
+139 
-152 IWLTGTFINGIAS
+152 
-165 NDKYYA
+165 
-171 TGKEYT
+171 
-177 FNINFNVEG
+177 
-186 NNSTNFNIY
+186 NIY
-195 GNMFTGINAGDCG
+195 GGDKGVFYEPGSRNMDIIST
-208 KYSFNNLNDFN
+208 ND
-219 IVNTYRPQEPQK
+219 
-231 VNSNQVGI
+231 
-239 WLRCDTQV
+239 
-247 DIDADNLYIGGV
+247 
-259 NGSDETVFGSAFR
+259 
-272 VANGSKL
+272 
-279 NVSVNDKFTLTSS
+279 NVT
-292 KIGIQNAASYAY
+292 
-304 INADS
+304 
-309 INIYATGDDAYTSYG
+309 
-324 AVLQGGGYLNLKA
+324 
-337 KNNINLSG
+337 
-345 SGVGLRFN
+345 
-353 NDRLSF
+353 
-359 PTNGSVEYNEKVLGE
+359 
-374 AEVTSEEGSIF
+374 
-385 IEGRKGYGLR
+385 
-395 SEIRQYQ
+395 
-402 DSVKKAVVT
+402 
-411 ADKDIKIKG
+411 
-420 KKSGVS
+420 
-426 YYAASRM
+426 
-433 LDVTSKNSNIQISSD
+433 ISSD
-448 NIGLSVGG
+448 NIGFYAADELRKEDIGRNPEVKAEN
-456 STNGVDNK
+456 TRGV
-464 TYLRGEA
+464 
-471 NFDASNG
+471 
-478 SIDIYGQKSGIVA
+478 
-491 DNSQVSIRKKLDG
+491 
-504 KVTMVNGAYFADVNI
+504 VNI
-519 TAKDAVNIVGTDDY
+519 NAKQGNVNLYGGTSGLIIDNIAVQDADENQGGYFTTINVEAGKSINIIGEEEY
-533 GIQAKNTLK
+533 GIQASNV
-542 NTLSDIEL
+542 LSI
-550 KDSALPEDV
+550 KDLSVDMPENMDKSA
-559 NLNLKVTS
+559 NLNVTS

-576 KAGIMATA
+576 EAGIMATA
-584 VKDKFVKDEFDNEV
+584 VKDEFNNGV
-598 LNTLSIDFGSKVNL
+598 LNPLSNTDFGSKVNL

-650 TNTEKESNTAAVYA
+650 TNTEKLSNTAAVYA
-664 ENGANTQST
+664 ENGAKTQSTVIQST
-673 VNINAGNGVVSV
+673 VNINAGNGVVSI

-714 ADESATRSAGED
+714 NGEQLTRSSGD
-726 VHLAVV
+726 NVHLAVV
-732 AGVKSPEEGQNG
+732 AGLKSEDETENG
-744 KGLVD
+744 TGLVD
-749 INLKGDVGLVDINLK
+749 IDLK

-776 GARGGEVDI
+776 GARGGEIDI
-785 KRESGNGAL
+785 SRASGNGSL
-794 VVNGDVLA
+794 IVTGDILA
-802 GNGGTVSLDMGK
+802 GNGGEVNLDIGK
-814 NGVLT
+814 NGMLT
-819 GRIDDYMDADKK
+819 GRIDDYMDASAGH
-831 NGNSFFAPQFSYE
+831 GNSFFAPQFSYE
-844 IEDSG
+844 IKDSG
-849 KVDLILGDGSRWN
+849 TVNLKLDEGSRWN
-862 VDGQSW
+862 VNGQSW
-868 VTTIN
+868 VTEIDADDN
-873 AGKNTVID
+873 SIID
-881 LTGAVTDR
+881 LTGAQTDR
-889 NTSAHALTIGT
+889 NTSAHALTVGT
-900 LNGDANFRMNLD
+900 LNGNANFRMNLD

-951 ATIDNG
+951 ATIDNAD
-957 NVNFKNVVVYNAGAF
+957 VNFKNVVVYNAGAF

-980 DAYEGHLENDDY
+980 DDYENHNENDIY
-992 NGTEFGEV
+992 NGGKEFDEI
-1000 KPGTEAVDKFFKGEE
+1000 KPGSDAVKGFFEDKEEGIETFANEE
-1015 STINKLADSE
+1015 SKI
-1025 STLTNYKIV
+1025 TNYKII

-1270 DVMHEFLGDQDIS
+1270 DVLHEFLGDQDIS

-1295 LSYENEGTWYDVGF
+1295 ISYENEGTWYDVGF
-1309 GFATQLSKASYAFM
+1309 GFATKMSKNSYAFM
-1323 DFEKSFGHDN
+1323 DFEKSFGNDN

>member
-1 MKKKTLLA
+1 MDEMKKKRMLA
-9 TLVMLSILNGNVFA
+9 TLVMLSLLQGSVYAA
-23 ESVKPDNY
+23 EVNKGTYN
-31 DDFFENGENQ
+31 DFYEYSGEGTKQ
-41 VQISKNGN
+41 TQIKDAGE
-49 YTFKNGASIINT
+49 YTFVNGASIINT
-61 DLEKDDGAQAII
+61 DLEKDDGAKAII
-73 HHSGTN
+73 HHSGTEN
-79 KDNINKITINVGN
+79 NINKITINVGN
-92 NEKRSQFILKGVSS
+92 DKNHSKFILKGVSS
-106 EKILNDCVDA
+106 KNILQKYINDPIGSNV
-116 KGIIDDNDGL
+116 
-126 LLFTKN
+126 LFSLN

-139 DYSQTTISTKNTD
+139 DYSETNINAKNTD
-152 IWLTGTFINGIAS
+152 ICLTGTFMNGIS
-165 NDKYYA
+165 SDEEYYLDGGVYNHDIKF
-171 TGKEYT
+171 T
-177 FNINFNVEG
+177 VDG
-186 NNSTNFNIY
+186 NNSTNFYIC
-195 GNMFTGINAGDCG
+195 GNMFTGIYASDSSEYNFD
-208 KYSFNNLNDFN
+208 NLNNFSIIN
-219 IVNTYRPQEPQK
+219 MHQPKNVQ
-231 VNSNQVGI
+231 SNQNGI
-239 WLRCDTQV
+239 YLRSEAQM
-247 DIDADNLYIGGV
+247 DIDADNLYIGGVV

-272 VANGSKL
+272 VANGSIL
-279 NVSVNDKFTLTSS
+279 NVSVNDEFTLTSS
-292 KIGIQNAASYAY
+292 KIGIENTASYAY
-304 INADS
+304 INAGTV
-309 INIYATGDDAYTSYG
+309 NIYATGNDADTYTRYG
-324 AVLQGGGYLNLKA
+324 AIMQGSGYLNLKA
-337 KNNINLSG
+337 INNINLSG
-345 SGVGLRFN
+345 ADFGLKFN
-353 NDRLSF
+353 NESPQFSSSLEHDKS
-359 PTNGSVEYNEKVLGE
+359 VLGE
-374 AEVTSEEGSIF
+374 AKVTSKKGSIF
-385 IEGRKGYGLR
+385 IEGREGYGLL
-395 SEIRQYQ
+395 SEIRQHQDSQ

-411 ADKDIKIKG
+411 ADKDIKIEG

-426 YYAASRM
+426 YYAASRN
-433 LDVTSKNSNIQISSD
+433 LDVTSKHSNIQISSD

-456 STNGVDNK
+456 SVSATVEES
-464 TYLRGEA
+464 YLRGKA
-471 NFDASNG
+471 NFDALNG
-478 SIDIYGQKSGIVA
+478 SIDVYGQKSGIVA
-491 DNSQVSIRKKLDG
+491 DNSQVNVIKKLDG
-504 KVTMVNGAYFADVNI
+504 INTRFKGAYFANVNI

-533 GIQAKNTLK
+533 GIQAKNTL
-542 NTLSDIEL
+542 SDIEL
-550 KDSALPEDV
+550 KDSALPKDV
-559 NLNLKVTS
+559 NLNLKVKS

-576 KAGIMATA
+576 EAGIMATA
-584 VKDKFVKDEFDNEV
+584 VKDEFNNGV
-598 LNTLSIDFGSKVNL
+598 LKPLSNTDFGSKVKL

-621 GGDYGV
+621 GGYYGV
-627 IAFENSNVDI
+627 IAFENSKVNI
-637 TSKNGNILIGATN
+637 TSDNGNVLIGATD
-650 TNTEKESNTAAVYA
+650 TNTDKDTAAVYA
-664 ENGANTQST
+664 ENGANTKTT
-673 VNINAGNGVVSV
+673 VNLKADNGVVNV

-749 INLKGDVGLVDINLK
+749 INLKGDV
-764 GDVTSSIYGDIV
+764 TSSIYGDIV
-776 GARGGEVDI
+776 GARGGKVKI

-802 GNGGTVSLDMGK
+802 GNGGTVRLDMGK

-819 GRIDDYMDADKK
+819 GRIDDYMDASDEH
-831 NGNSFFAPQFSYE
+831 GNSFFAPQFSYE
-844 IEDSG
+844 IKDSG
-849 KVDLILGDGSRWN
+849 KVDLKLGDGSRWN

-900 LNGDANFRMNLD
+900 LDGDANFRMNLD

-924 KNSNGEYNVILDDA
+924 KNSKGEYNIILDDA
-938 VTSEEIGETGLRF
+938 VTTAEIGKTGLRF
-951 ATIDNG
+951 ATIDNAD
-957 NVNFKNVVVYNAGAF
+957 VNFKNVVVYNAGAF

-1270 DVMHEFLGDQDIS
+1270 DVLHEFLGDQDIS

>member
-1 MKKKTLLA
+1 MKKKQMLA
-9 TLVMLSILNGNVFA
+9 TLVMLSLLQGSVYAA
-23 ESVKPDNY
+23 EVNTGTY
-31 DDFFENGENQ
+31 TYNDFYEYSDEGTKQTQIKDAGE
-41 VQISKNGN
+41 
-49 YTFKNGASIINT
+49 YTFVNGASIINT
-61 DLEKDDGAQAII
+61 DLENDKGAQAII
-73 HHSGTN
+73 HHSGT

-92 NEKRSQFILKGVSS
+92 DKNHSQFILKGESDIN
-106 EKILNDCVDA
+106 ILKENINKPNEPTGA
-116 KGIIDDNDGL
+116 
-126 LLFTKN
+126 LFTLN

-139 DYSQTTISTKNTD
+139 DYSETNINAQNTD
-152 IWLTGTFINGIAS
+152 IWLTGTFMNGIS
-165 NDKYYA
+165 SDESY
-171 TGKEYT
+171 
-177 FNINFNVEG
+177 NFNGMVYTHDIKFTVDG

-195 GNMFTGINAGDCG
+195 GNMFTGINAGDNG
-208 KYSFNNLNDFN
+208 KYNFDNLNNFN
-219 IVNTYRPQEPQK
+219 IINTYQPTK
-231 VNSNQVGI
+231 VQSNQIGI

-279 NVSVNDKFTLTSS
+279 NVSVNDEFTLTSS

-337 KNNINLSG
+337 INNINLSG

-353 NDRLSF
+353 NERPTF
-359 PTNGSVEYNEKVLGE
+359 PTNGSVEYDKNVLGE

-385 IEGRKGYGLR
+385 IEGREGYGLR

-402 DSVKKAVVT
+402 DSVKKAAVT
-411 ADKDIKIKG
+411 ADKDIVLKG

-433 LDVTSKNSNIQISSD
+433 LDVTSKNSNIHISSD

-456 STNGVDNK
+456 SASGMVNEN
-464 TYLRGEA
+464 YLRGEA
-471 NFDASNG
+471 NFDALNG
-478 SIDIYGQKSGIVA
+478 TIDIYGQKSGIVA
-491 DNSQVSIRKKLDG
+491 DNSQVTVIKQLDG
-504 KVTMVNGAYFADVNI
+504 KNTRFKGAYFADVNI
-519 TAKDAVNIVGTDDY
+519 TAKDGVNIVGTDDY
-533 GIQAKNTLK
+533 GIQAKNTLS
-542 NTLSDIEL
+542 NVGLNS
-550 KDSALPEDV
+550 SGLPEDAA
-559 NLNLKVTS
+559 NLNLKVKS

-584 VKDKFVKDEFDNEV
+584 VKDEFKNDVFSE
-598 LNTLSIDFGSKVNL
+598 LKSTYFGSNVKLNAADDVV
-612 TANGDIAVQ
+612 VQ
-621 GGDYGV
+621 GGGYGV

-637 TSKNGNILIGATN
+637 TSDNGNVLIGATDTN
-650 TNTEKESNTAAVYA
+650 TNKVSNTAAVYA
-664 ENGANTQST
+664 ENGANTETT
-673 VNINAGNGVVSV
+673 VNLKADNGVVTV

-699 TINVDGAVNINANYF
+699 TIKVDGAVNINANYF
-714 ADESATRSAGED
+714 NGEQLTRSSGD
-726 VHLAVV
+726 NVHLAVV
-732 AGVKSPEEGQNG
+732 AGLKSAEEEQNG
-744 KGLVD
+744 E
-749 INLKGDVGLVDINLK
+749 GLVDINLK

-776 GARGGEVDI
+776 GARGGEI
-785 KRESGNGAL
+785 YISRASGNGAL

-802 GNGGTVSLDMGK
+802 GNGGTVSLDMGE

-819 GRIDDYMDADKK
+819 GRIDDYMDAGIEH
-831 NGNSFFAPQFSYE
+831 GNSFFAPQFSSK

-849 KVDLILGDGSRWN
+849 KVDLILRDGSRWN

-900 LNGDANFRMNLD
+900 LDGDANFRMNLD

-951 ATIDNG
+951 ATIDN
-957 NVNFKNVVVYNAGAF
+957 NDVNFKNVVVYNAGAF

-980 DAYEGHLENDDY
+980 DDYENHNENNIY
-992 NGTEFGEV
+992 NGGKEFDEV
-1000 KPGTEAVDKFFKGEE
+1000 KPGTVAVDKFFKGEE

-1295 LSYENEGTWYDVGF
+1295 ISYENEGTWYDVGF
-1309 GFATQLSKASYAFM
+1309 GFATKMSKNSYAFM
-1323 DFEKSFGHDN
+1323 DFEKSFGNDN
-1333 DETYQINAGVQWS
+1333 DETYQINVGMQWS

>member
-1 MKKKTLLA
+1 MKKKQMLA
-9 TLVMLSILNGNVFA
+9 TLVMLSLLQGSVYAETAETIEPNV
-23 ESVKPDNY
+23 Y
-31 DDFFENGENQ
+31 DDIVEISTENRQ
-41 VQISKNGN
+41 PV
-49 YTFKNGASIINT
+49 
-61 DLEKDDGAQAII
+61 
-73 HHSGTN
+73 
-79 KDNINKITINVGN
+79 
-92 NEKRSQFILKGVSS
+92 ILKVG
-106 EKILNDCVDA
+106 
-116 KGIIDDNDGL
+116 
-126 LLFTKN
+126 
-132 NNIINAY
+132 
-139 DYSQTTISTKNTD
+139 
-152 IWLTGTFINGIAS
+152 
-165 NDKYYA
+165 
-171 TGKEYT
+171 EYT
-177 FNINFNVEG
+177 FNDGLKINSEYGNIQTHTAIISNTG
-186 NNSTNFNIY
+186 NNGVITLNVGNDNKKVELKLNTNSNKTDFWQKTKNDIIRVNGSNITNINLKNTDMILNGENFDTAIRMDESKNTAQLNIKGDGNSNLSISGGMVGGIDLWYDGKLTIDGINDFQIKKSTELDTSQVGSGNINAIRVQTNSVLDMNVNNFIISADNNIDKSVFYAGIYTGTPSSNSTFKLNANNDVVINSVYFGINNASYVDIMANNISINSLGLLRENDDELYYALGEAVLSDGYLKMNARNNIQLFSDVSALDLGANGVQLADRRPGKYDNIKGDTEIVAQNGFLDIRGNNAVGVISLVQTSQNDIRDVLLQANDFVNIY
-195 GNMFTGINAGDCG
+195 GGDKGVFYEPGSRNMDIIST
-208 KYSFNNLNDFN
+208 ND
-219 IVNTYRPQEPQK
+219 
-231 VNSNQVGI
+231 
-239 WLRCDTQV
+239 
-247 DIDADNLYIGGV
+247 
-259 NGSDETVFGSAFR
+259 
-272 VANGSKL
+272 
-279 NVSVNDKFTLTSS
+279 NVT
-292 KIGIQNAASYAY
+292 
-304 INADS
+304 
-309 INIYATGDDAYTSYG
+309 
-324 AVLQGGGYLNLKA
+324 
-337 KNNINLSG
+337 
-345 SGVGLRFN
+345 
-353 NDRLSF
+353 
-359 PTNGSVEYNEKVLGE
+359 
-374 AEVTSEEGSIF
+374 
-385 IEGRKGYGLR
+385 
-395 SEIRQYQ
+395 
-402 DSVKKAVVT
+402 
-411 ADKDIKIKG
+411 
-420 KKSGVS
+420 
-426 YYAASRM
+426 
-433 LDVTSKNSNIQISSD
+433 ISSD
-448 NIGLSVGG
+448 NIGFYAADELRKEDIGRNPKVKAEN
-456 STNGVDNK
+456 TRGV
-464 TYLRGEA
+464 
-471 NFDASNG
+471 
-478 SIDIYGQKSGIVA
+478 
-491 DNSQVSIRKKLDG
+491 
-504 KVTMVNGAYFADVNI
+504 VNI
-519 TAKDAVNIVGTDDY
+519 NAKQGNVNLYGGTSGLIIDNIAVQDANENQGGYFTTINVEAGKSINIIGEEEY
-533 GIQAKNTLK
+533 GIQASNV
-542 NTLSDIEL
+542 LSI
-550 KDSALPEDV
+550 KDLSVDMPEKSA
-559 NLNLKVTS
+559 NLNVIS

-584 VKDKFVKDEFDNEV
+584 VKDEFDNKV
-598 LNTLSIDFGSKVNL
+598 LNTLFTGFGSKVNL

-637 TSKNGNILIGATN
+637 TSKNGNILIGATDTN
-650 TNTEKESNTAAVYA
+650 TNKVSNTAAVYA
-664 ENGANTQST
+664 ENGANTETT
-673 VNINAGNGVVSV
+673 VKLKADNGVVTV

-714 ADESATRSAGED
+714 NGEQLTRSSGD
-726 VHLAVV
+726 NVHLAVV
-732 AGVKSPEEGQNG
+732 AGLKSEDETENG
-744 KGLVD
+744 TGLVD
-749 INLKGDVGLVDINLK
+749 IDLK

-776 GARGGEVDI
+776 GARGGEIDI
-785 KRESGNGAL
+785 SRASGNGSL
-794 VVNGDVLA
+794 IVTGDILA
-802 GNGGTVSLDMGK
+802 GNGGEVNLDIGK
-814 NGVLT
+814 NGMLT
-819 GRIDDYMDADKK
+819 GRIDDYMDASAGH
-831 NGNSFFAPQFSYE
+831 GNSFFAPQFSYE
-844 IEDSG
+844 IKDSG
-849 KVDLILGDGSRWN
+849 TVNLKIGEGSRWN

-868 VTTIN
+868 VTEIDAADN
-873 AGKNTVID
+873 SIID
-881 LTGAVTDR
+881 LTGAQTDR
-889 NTSAHALTIGT
+889 NTSAHALTVGT
-900 LNGDANFRMNLD
+900 LKGNANFRMNLD

-980 DAYEGHLENDDY
+980 DAYEGHLENNDY
-992 NGTEFGEV
+992 NGGTKFGEV

-1138 SGKGEIDRY
+1138 GGKGEIDRY

-1295 LSYENEGTWYDVGF
+1295 ISYENEGTWYDVGF
-1309 GFATQLSKASYAFM
+1309 GFATKMSKNSYAFM

>member
-23 ESVKPDNY
+23 ESVKPGNY

-41 VQISKNGN
+41 VQISENGN
-49 YTFKNGASIINT
+49 YTFKNGASITNT
-61 DLEKDDGAQAII
+61 DINNKKDGAQAII
-73 HHSGTN
+73 SHEGTIG
-79 KDNINKITINVGN
+79 KISKITINVGN
-92 NEKRSQFILKGVSS
+92 NEKRSRFILKGVSS
-106 EKILNDCVDA
+106 ENILQENIN
-116 KGIIDDNDGL
+116 KDNQTSGTGA
-126 LLFTKN
+126 LFTLN

-139 DYSQTTISTKNTD
+139 DYSETNINAQNTD
-152 IWLTGTFINGIAS
+152 IWLTGTFMNGIS
-165 NDKYYA
+165 SDESYNFQ
-171 TGKEYT
+171 GKVYT
-177 FNINFNVEG
+177 HDIKFTVDG

-195 GNMFTGINAGDCG
+195 GNMFTGINAGDNG
-208 KYSFNNLNDFN
+208 KYNFDNLNNFN
-219 IVNTYRPQEPQK
+219 IINTYQPTK
-231 VNSNQVGI
+231 VQSNQTGI

-247 DIDADNLYIGGV
+247 NIDADNLYIGGA

-292 KIGIQNAASYAY
+292 KIGIENAAYAY
-304 INADS
+304 INAGTV
-309 INIYATGDDAYTSYG
+309 NIYATGDVYEAADDDSPRYG
-324 AVLQGGGYLNLKA
+324 AIMQGSGYLNLKA
-337 KNNINLSG
+337 INNINLSG
-345 SGVGLRFN
+345 AEFGLKFN
-353 NDRLSF
+353 RESPDF
-359 PTNGSVEYNEKVLGE
+359 PNSVEDDESVLGE
-374 AEVTSEEGSIF
+374 AEVTSEKGSIF
-385 IEGRKGYGLR
+385 IKGREGYGLL

-402 DSVKKAVVT
+402 KSVKKSVVT
-411 ADKDIKIKG
+411 ADKDIEIKG

-426 YYAASRM
+426 YYAASRN
-433 LDVTSKNSNIQISSD
+433 LDVTSKNSNIHISSD

-456 STNGVDNK
+456 SVSAIVKEN
-464 TYLRGEA
+464 YLRGKA
-471 NFDASNG
+471 DFKALNG
-478 SIDIYGQKSGIVA
+478 SINVYGQNSGIVA
-491 DNSQVSIRKKLDG
+491 DNTAIKLKTSG
-504 KVTMVNGAYFADVNI
+504 PVKWGYLADVNI
-519 TAKDAVNIVGTDDY
+519 AAKNAVNIVGTDDY
-533 GIQAKNTLK
+533 GIQAKNTLS
-542 NTLSDIEL
+542 NVGLNS
-550 KDSALPEDV
+550 SGLPEDAK
-559 NLNLKVTS
+559 NLNLNVTS
-567 QGTINVLGG
+567 QGSINVLGG

-584 VKDKFVKDEFDNEV
+584 VKDEFDNKV

-637 TSKNGNILIGATN
+637 TSDNGNVLIGATDTN
-650 TNTEKESNTAAVYA
+650 TNKVSNTAAVYA
-664 ENGANTQST
+664 ENGANTETT
-673 VNINAGNGVVSV
+673 VNLKADNGVVTV

-714 ADESATRSAGED
+714 NGEQLTRSSGD
-726 VHLAVV
+726 NVHLAVV
-732 AGVKSPEEGQNG
+732 AGLKSAEEEQNG
-744 KGLVD
+744 E
-749 INLKGDVGLVDINLK
+749 GLVDINLK

-819 GRIDDYMDADKK
+819 GRIDDYMDASAEHGK
-831 NGNSFFAPQFSYE
+831 SFFAPQFSYV
-844 IEDSG
+844 IEKNGTVKLKLDE
-849 KVDLILGDGSRWN
+849 GSRWN
-862 VDGQSW
+862 VNGQSW
-868 VTTIN
+868 VTEIDAADN
-873 AGKNTVID
+873 SIID
-881 LTGAVTDR
+881 LTGAQTDR
-889 NTSAHALTIGT
+889 NTSAHALTVGT
-900 LNGDANFRMNLD
+900 LKGNANFRMNLD

-972 DVKYKVGK
+972 DVRYKVGK

-1253 IGKDFGEEKQS
+1253 LGKDFGEEKQS

-1295 LSYENEGTWYDVGF
+1295 ISYENEGTWYDVGF
-1309 GFATQLSKASYAFM
+1309 GFATKMSKNSYAFM
-1323 DFEKSFGHDN
+1323 DFEKSFGNDN
-1333 DETYQINAGVQWS
+1333 DETYQINVGMQWS

>member
-1 MKKKTLLA
+1 MNQYVAIDAYT
-9 TLVMLSILNGNVFA
+9 VNGAEIETKNLIITGDNLEEGEQAFYAGIMTGKENV
-23 ESVKPDNY
+23 PDNA
-31 DDFFENGENQ
+31 
-41 VQISKNGN
+41 K
-49 YTFKNGASIINT
+49 
-61 DLEKDDGAQAII
+61 L
-73 HHSGTN
+73 
-79 KDNINKITINVGN
+79 NI
-92 NEKRSQFILKGVSS
+92 
-106 EKILNDCVDA
+106 DA
-116 KGIIDDNDGL
+116 KGIIKIDSVAYGIYNSGDGSYSADNIYIKANAIIDDTYWAGPRYIGGEAVHTKGILNLTANNDMTLIGEVDGL
-126 LLFTKN
+126 
-132 NNIINAY
+132 
-139 DYSQTTISTKNTD
+139 
-152 IWLTGTFINGIAS
+152 
-165 NDKYYA
+165 
-171 TGKEYT
+171 
-177 FNINFNVEG
+177 
-186 NNSTNFNIY
+186 NIY
-195 GNMFTGINAGDCG
+195 GG
-208 KYSFNNLNDFN
+208 
-219 IVNTYRPQEPQK
+219 
-231 VNSNQVGI
+231 
-239 WLRCDTQV
+239 
-247 DIDADNLYIGGV
+247 
-259 NGSDETVFGSAFR
+259 
-272 VANGSKL
+272 
-279 NVSVNDKFTLTSS
+279 
-292 KIGIQNAASYAY
+292 
-304 INADS
+304 
-309 INIYATGDDAYTSYG
+309 
-324 AVLQGGGYLNLKA
+324 
-337 KNNINLSG
+337 
-345 SGVGLRFN
+345 
-353 NDRLSF
+353 
-359 PTNGSVEYNEKVLGE
+359 EYKSTIE
-374 AEVTSEEGSIF
+374 SEF
-385 IEGRKGYGLR
+385 
-395 SEIRQYQ
+395 Q
-402 DSVKKAVVT
+402 
-411 ADKDIKIKG
+411 
-420 KKSGVS
+420 
-426 YYAASRM
+426 
-433 LDVTSKNSNIQISSD
+433 D
-448 NIGLSVGG
+448 NIGTTYVKAVNGKLNIIGELENGVYSQMQPFQDGIKTAELKAG
-456 STNGVDNK
+456 STVNIYGKENGVYYQPGSRNLSIISDN
-464 TYLRGEA
+464 
-471 NFDASNG
+471 D
-478 SIDIYGQKSGIVA
+478 
-491 DNSQVSIRKKLDG
+491 
-504 KVTMVNGAYFADVNI
+504 DVNI
-519 TAKDAVNIVGTDDY
+519 TSDGTAFDGDNRSYSSIKQSNLRSNVNVNAENGSVNIIGGKNGLLLDNNKIKGESGGKYYYGGYYNTMDINAGKSVNISGGEEFGIRILNKLANDDITMNIPKETDKTAY
-533 GIQAKNTLK
+533 LNITSKGIVNVSGAKAGIMASSVKTSYSNKLNTLK
-542 NTLSDIEL
+542 NTDYKTNAVINAI
-550 KDSALPEDV
+550 DDV
-559 NLNLKVTS
+559 V
-567 QGTINVLGG
+567 
-576 KAGIMATA
+576 
-584 VKDKFVKDEFDNEV
+584 
-598 LNTLSIDFGSKVNL
+598 
-612 TANGDIAVQ
+612 VQ

-637 TSKNGNILIGATN
+637 TSANGNVFIGATD
-650 TNTEKESNTAAVYA
+650 TNTEKASNTAAIYA
-664 ENGANTQST
+664 ENGANTQTT
-673 VNINAGNGVVSV
+673 VNIKADNGVVNV

-732 AGVKSPEEGQNG
+732 AGLKSAEEEQNG
-744 KGLVD
+744 E
-749 INLKGDVGLVDINLK
+749 GLVDINLK

-776 GARGGEVDI
+776 GARGGKVDI
-785 KRESGNGAL
+785 TRESGNGAL

-849 KVDLILGDGSRWN
+849 KVDLKLGDGSRWN

-881 LTGAVTDR
+881 LTGAATDR
-889 NTSAHALTIGT
+889 NTTAHALTIGT

-957 NVNFKNVVVYNAGAF
+957 NVNFKNVVVHNAGAF

-992 NGTEFGEV
+992 NGGTEFGEV
-1000 KPGTEAVDKFFKGEE
+1000 KPGTEAVDDFFKGEE
-1015 STINKLADSE
+1015 STIDTLNDGE

-1056 SNAIYMDRLNKRLG
+1056 NNAIYMDRLNKRLG

-1079 DQGMWVR
+1079 EQGMWVR

-1138 SGKGEIDRY
+1138 GGKGEIDRY

-1185 KITGDYSNNVFSI
+1185 KITGDYSNNVFSV

-1264 TVYLKA
+1264 TLYFKA
-1270 DVMHEFLGDQDIS
+1270 DILHEFLGDQDIS
-1283 LKDKTSDGNWST
+1283 LKDKTSDSNWET
-1295 LSYENEGTWYDVGF
+1295 VSYDNQGTWYDIGL
-1309 GFATQLSKASYAFM
+1309 GFATMMSKNSYAFV
-1323 DFEKSFGHDN
+1323 DLEKSFGNDN
-1333 DETYQINAGVQWS
+1333 DETYQINAGVQWT

>member
-1 MKKKTLLA
+1 MKKKQMLA
-9 TLVMLSILNGNVFA
+9 TLVMLSLLQGSVYAA
-23 ESVKPDNY
+23 EVNMGTY
-31 DDFFENGENQ
+31 NDFYEYSGEGTKQ
-41 VQISKNGN
+41 TQIKDAGE
-49 YTFKNGASIINT
+49 YTFVNGASIINT

-139 DYSQTTISTKNTD
+139 DYSQTTINTKNTD

-359 PTNGSVEYNEKVLGE
+359 STNGSVEYDKNVLGE
-374 AEVTSEEGSIF
+374 AEVISEEGSIF
-385 IEGRKGYGLR
+385 IEGREGYGLL
-395 SEIRQYQ
+395 SEIRSYQ
-402 DSVKKAVVT
+402 DSVKKAAVT
-411 ADKDIKIKG
+411 ADKDVVIKG

-456 STNGVDNK
+456 STNGVDNE
-464 TYLRGEA
+464 TYLCGKA

-491 DNSQVSIRKKLDG
+491 DNSQVSIRKRLDG
-504 KVTMVNGAYFADVNI
+504 KLTMVNGAYFADVNI

-550 KDSALPEDV
+550 KDSELPKDV
-559 NLNLKVTS
+559 NLNLNVTS
-567 QGTINVLGG
+567 QGSINVLGG
-576 KAGIMATA
+576 EAGIMATA
-584 VKDKFVKDEFDNEV
+584 VKDEFDNKV
-598 LNTLSIDFGSKVNL
+598 LNTLFTGFGSKVNL
-612 TANGDIAVQ
+612 TANGDVAVQ

-637 TSKNGNILIGATN
+637 TSKNGNVLIGATD
-650 TNTEKESNTAAVYA
+650 TNAEKVSNTAAVYA

-673 VNINAGNGVVSV
+673 VNINAANGVVTV

-714 ADESATRSAGED
+714 NGEQLTRSSGD
-726 VHLAVV
+726 NVHLAVV
-732 AGVKSPEEGQNG
+732 AGLKSKDETQTGT
-744 KGLVD
+744 
-749 INLKGDVGLVDINLK
+749 GLVDINLK

-776 GARGGEVDI
+776 GARGGEVKI

-831 NGNSFFAPQFSYE
+831 KGNSFFAPQFSYE
-844 IEDSG
+844 IENNGTVNLKLDE
-849 KVDLILGDGSRWN
+849 GSRWN
-862 VDGQSW
+862 VNGQSW
-868 VTTIN
+868 VTEIDAADN
-873 AGKNTVID
+873 SIID
-881 LTGAVTDR
+881 LTGAQTDR
-889 NTSAHALTIGT
+889 NTSAHALTVGT
-900 LNGDANFRMNLD
+900 LKGNANFRMNLD

-938 VTSEEIGETGLRF
+938 VTTAEIGETGLRF
-951 ATIDNG
+951 ATIDNAD
-957 NVNFKNVVVYNAGAF
+957 VNFKNVVVYNAGAF

-980 DAYEGHLENDDY
+980 DDYENHNENNIY
-992 NGTEFGEV
+992 NGGKEFDEV
-1000 KPGTEAVDKFFKGEE
+1000 KPGTVAVDKFFKGEE

-1138 SGKGEIDRY
+1138 GGKGEIDRY

-1270 DVMHEFLGDQDIS
+1270 DIMHEFLGDQDIS

-1295 LSYENEGTWYDVGF
+1295 ISYENEGTWYDVGF
-1309 GFATQLSKASYAFM
+1309 GFATKMSKNSYAFM
-1323 DFEKSFGHDN
+1323 DFEKSFGNDN
-1333 DETYQINAGVQWS
+1333 DETYQINAGMQWS

>member
-1 MKKKTLLA
+1 MRKKSALA
-9 TLVMLSILNGNVFA
+9 TLVMLSLLNGNVFA
-23 ESVKPDNY
+23 ESVETGNY
-31 DDFFENGENQ
+31 DDFFKKNVTGENQ

-49 YTFKNGASIINT
+49 YTFKNGASITNTDLENDDT
-61 DLEKDDGAQAII
+61 DLEKDDGAKAII
-73 HHSGTN
+73 HHSGTEN
-79 KDNINKITINVGN
+79 NINKITINVGN
-92 NEKRSQFILKGVSS
+92 DKNHSQFILKGVSS
-106 EKILNDCVDA
+106 KNILNECVEA
-116 KGIIDDNDGL
+116 EGTIQPNHAT

-139 DYSQTTISTKNTD
+139 DYSQTTINTKNTD

-171 TGKEYT
+171 TAMEYT
-177 FNINFNVEG
+177 KDIKFNVEG

-208 KYSFNNLNDFN
+208 KYRFNNLNDFN
-219 IVNTYRPQEPQK
+219 IVNTYKPQK
-231 VNSNQVGI
+231 VNSDQVGI
-239 WLRCDTQV
+239 WLRTDTQV
-247 DIDADNLYIGGV
+247 NIDADNLYIGGD

-279 NVSVNDKFTLTSS
+279 NVFVNDEFTLTSS
-292 KIGIQNAASYAY
+292 KIGIQNLSSYAY

-309 INIYATGDDAYTSYG
+309 INVYATGDAADTYTRYG
-324 AVLQGGGYLNLKA
+324 AILQGGGYLNLKA
-337 KNNINLSG
+337 INNINLSG
-345 SGVGLRFN
+345 SDFGLKFN
-353 NDRLSF
+353 NERPFFS
-359 PTNGSVEYNEKVLGE
+359 TNGSIKYDESVLGE
-374 AEVTSEEGSIF
+374 AEVTSEKGSIF
-385 IEGRKGYGLR
+385 IEGRKGYGLL
-395 SEIRQYQ
+395 SEIRSKQ

-411 ADKDIKIKG
+411 ADKDIEIKG

-426 YYAASRM
+426 YYAASRN
-433 LDVTSKNSNIQISSD
+433 LDVTSKHSNIQISSD

-456 STNGVDNK
+456 SAISAISKN
-464 TYLRGEA
+464 YLRGEA
-471 NFDASNG
+471 NFKALNG
-478 SIDIYGQKSGIVA
+478 SIDIYGQNSGIVA
-491 DNSQVSIRKKLDG
+491 DNSAIKLKTSG
-504 KVTMVNGAYFADVNI
+504 PVIGGYLANVNI
-519 TAKDAVNIVGTDDY
+519 AAKNSVNIVGTDDY
-533 GIQAKNTLK
+533 GIQAKNTLS
-542 NTLSDIEL
+542 NVGLNSSGLL
-550 KDSALPEDV
+550 KDA
-559 NLNLKVTS
+559 NLNLKVKS

-584 VKDKFVKDEFDNEV
+584 VKDEFKNDVFSELTSTN
-598 LNTLSIDFGSKVNL
+598 FGSNVKLKAADDVV
-612 TANGDIAVQ
+612 VQ
-621 GGDYGV
+621 GGGYGV

-637 TSKNGNILIGATN
+637 TSKNGNILIGATDTN
-650 TNTEKESNTAAVYA
+650 TNKVSNTAAVYA
-664 ENGANTQST
+664 ENGANTKTT
-673 VNINAGNGVVSV
+673 VKLKADNGVVTV

-699 TINVDGAVNINANYF
+699 TIKVDGAVNINANYF
-714 ADESATRSAGED
+714 NGEQLTRSSGD
-726 VHLAVV
+726 NVHLAVV
-732 AGVKSPEEGQNG
+732 AGLKSKDETQNG
-744 KGLVD
+744 T
-749 INLKGDVGLVDINLK
+749 GLVDINLK

-776 GARGGEVDI
+776 GARGGKVNI
-785 KRESGNGAL
+785 RRESGNGAL

-802 GNGGTVSLDMGK
+802 GNGGTVILDMGK

-819 GRIDDYMDADKK
+819 GRIDDYMDASAEH
-831 NGNSFFAPQFSYE
+831 GNSFFAPQFSYK
-844 IEDSG
+844 IENNGTVKLKLDE
-849 KVDLILGDGSRWN
+849 GSRWN

-881 LTGAVTDR
+881 LTGAATDR

-951 ATIDNG
+951 ATIDNAD
-957 NVNFKNVVVYNAGAF
+957 VNFKNVVVYNAGAF

-980 DAYEGHLENDDY
+980 DDYENHNENDIY
-992 NGTEFGEV
+992 NGGEKFDEI
-1000 KPGTEAVDKFFKGEE
+1000 KPGSDAVKDFFEDKEEGIETFANEE
-1015 STINKLADSE
+1015 SKI
-1025 STLTNYKIV
+1025 TNYKII
-1034 DVHSRELNN
+1034 DVHSRKLND
-1043 TGKTIV
+1043 TGKTIAN
-1049 GMSRANY
+1049 MSRANY

-1205 KDIGNDWYIE
+1205 KDIGNNWYIE

-1224 VTGADYVT
+1224 VTGADYT
-1232 NQNTKVS
+1232 TSQGTKVS

-1295 LSYENEGTWYDVGF
+1295 ISYENEGTWYDVGF
-1309 GFATQLSKASYAFM
+1309 GFATKMSKNSYAFM

>member
-1 MKKKTLLA
+1 MRKKQLLA
-9 TLVMLSILNGNVFA
+9 TLVMLSLMQGSVYAA
-23 ESVKPDNY
+23 EVDPGTYNDFYEKTGEGINQIQIK
-31 DDFFENGENQ
+31 DDGE
-41 VQISKNGN
+41 
-49 YTFKNGASIINT
+49 YTFVNGASITNS
-61 DLEKDDGAQAII
+61 DLEDKENGAQAII
-73 HHSGTN
+73 HHSGT
-79 KDNINKITINVGN
+79 KGKISKITINVGN

-106 EKILNDCVDA
+106 KNILNECVDA
-116 KGIIDDNDGL
+116 EGIIDDNDGL

-139 DYSQTTISTKNTD
+139 DYSQTTINTKNTD

-165 NDKYYA
+165 NDEYYA
-171 TGKEYT
+171 TGMEYT
-177 FNINFNVEG
+177 KDINFNVEG

-219 IVNTYRPQEPQK
+219 IVNTYKPQK

-239 WLRCDTQV
+239 WLRSDTQV
-247 DIDADNLYIGGV
+247 NIDADNLYIGGA
-259 NGSDETVFGSAFR
+259 NGSDEAVFGSAFR

-304 INADS
+304 INADTV
-309 INIYATGDDAYTSYG
+309 NIYATGDDAYTSHG

-337 KNNINLSG
+337 INNINLSG

-353 NDRLSF
+353 DERLTFS
-359 PTNGSVEYNEKVLGE
+359 TNGSIEYDEKVLGE
-374 AEVTSEEGSIF
+374 AEVTSEKGSIF
-385 IEGRKGYGLR
+385 IEGREGYGLR

-402 DSVKKAVVT
+402 DSVKKAAVT
-411 ADKDIKIKG
+411 ADKDVVIKG

-456 STNGVDNK
+456 STNGVDNE
-464 TYLRGEA
+464 TYLRGKA

-504 KVTMVNGAYFADVNI
+504 KLTMVNGAYFADVNI

-533 GIQAKNTLK
+533 GIQAKNTLS
-542 NTLSDIEL
+542 NVGLNGSG
-550 KDSALPEDV
+550 LPEGA
-559 NLNLKVTS
+559 NLNLKVKS
-567 QGTINVLGG
+567 QGSINVLGG

-584 VKDKFVKDEFDNEV
+584 VKDEFNSEV
-598 LNTLSIDFGSKVNL
+598 FNKLTSTDFGSKVDLN
-612 TANGDIAVQ
+612 AADDVVVQ

-637 TSKNGNILIGATN
+637 TSANGNVLIGATD
-650 TNTEKESNTAAVYA
+650 TSTEKASNTAAVYA
-664 ENGANTQST
+664 ENGANTKTT
-673 VNINAGNGVVSV
+673 VNLKADNGVVSV
-685 LSGNKGL
+685 FSGNKGL

-714 ADESATRSAGED
+714 TDESATRSAGED

-732 AGVKSPEEGQNG
+732 AGLKSAEEEQNG
-744 KGLVD
+744 E
-749 INLKGDVGLVDINLK
+749 GLVDINLK

-776 GARGGEVDI
+776 GARGGKVNI
-785 KRESGNGAL
+785 TRKSGNGAL

-802 GNGGTVSLDMGK
+802 GNCGTVSLDMGK

-819 GRIDDYMDADKK
+819 GRIDDYMDAGKK
-831 NGNSFFAPQFSYE
+831 KGNSFFAPQFSYE
-844 IEDSG
+844 IKNNGTVKLKLDE
-849 KVDLILGDGSRWN
+849 GSRWN
-862 VDGQSW
+862 VNGQSW
-868 VTTIN
+868 VTVIDADDN
-873 AGKNTVID
+873 SIID
-881 LTGAVTDR
+881 LTGAQTDR

-900 LNGDANFRMNLD
+900 LNGNANFRMNLD

-951 ATIDNG
+951 ATIDNAD
-957 NVNFKNVVVYNAGAF
+957 VNFKNVVVYNAGAF

-980 DAYEGHLENDDY
+980 DDYENHNENDIY
-992 NGTEFGEV
+992 NGGKEFDEI
-1000 KPGTEAVDKFFKGEE
+1000 KPGSDAVKDFFEDKEEGIETFANEE
-1015 STINKLADSE
+1015 SKI
-1025 STLTNYKIV
+1025 TNYKII

-1138 SGKGEIDRY
+1138 GGKGEIDRY

-1264 TVYLKA
+1264 TLYFKA
-1270 DVMHEFLGDQDIS
+1270 DILHEFLGDQDIS
-1283 LKDKTSDGNWST
+1283 LKDKTSDSNWET
-1295 LSYENEGTWYDVGF
+1295 VSYDNQGTWYDIGL
-1309 GFATQLSKASYAFM
+1309 GFATMMSKNSYAFV
-1323 DFEKSFGHDN
+1323 DLEKSFGNDN
-1333 DETYQINAGVQWS
+1333 DETYQINAGVQWT

>member
-1 MKKKTLLA
+1 MKKKRLLSM
-9 TLVMLSILNGNVFA
+9 LVMLSLMHSIVYAAGVNPGTYN
-23 ESVKPDNY
+23 
-31 DDFFENGENQ
+31 DFYEKTGEGINQIQIKDNGE
-41 VQISKNGN
+41 
-49 YTFKNGASIINT
+49 YTFVNGASITNT
-61 DLEKDDGAQAII
+61 DLENKENGAQAII
-73 HHSGTN
+73 HHSGTKN
-79 KDNINKITINVGN
+79 NINKITINVGN
-92 NEKRSQFILKGVSS
+92 DKNRSQFILKGESDIS
-106 EKILNDCVDA
+106 ILEENINKPNGSQV
-116 KGIIDDNDGL
+116 
-126 LLFTKN
+126 LFTLN

-139 DYSQTTISTKNTD
+139 DYSETNINAKNTD
-152 IWLTGTFINGIAS
+152 IWLTGTFMNGIS
-165 NDKYYA
+165 SDEEYYSTA
-171 TGKEYT
+171 KVYT
-177 FNINFNVEG
+177 NNIKFIVDG
-186 NNSTNFNIY
+186 NNSTSFNIY
-195 GNMFTGINAGDCG
+195 GNMFTSINAGDSG
-208 KYSFNNLNDFN
+208 KYYFNDLNDFN
-219 IVNTYRPQEPQK
+219 IINTYHPTK
-231 VNSNQVGI
+231 VQSNQIGI
-239 WLRCDTQV
+239 WLRCDTQM
-247 DIDADNLYIGGV
+247 DIDADNLYIGAL

-272 VANGSKL
+272 IANGSKL
-279 NVSVNDKFTLTSS
+279 SVSINDDFTLTSS

-304 INADS
+304 INADTV
-309 INIYATGDDAYTSYG
+309 NIYATGDDASTGYG
-324 AVLQGGGYLNLKA
+324 AILQGGGYLNLRA
-337 KNNINLSG
+337 TNNINLSG

-353 NDRLSF
+353 NERPTFS
-359 PTNGSVEYNEKVLGE
+359 TNGSIEYDEKVLGE
-374 AEVTSEEGSIF
+374 AEVTSEKGSIF
-385 IEGRKGYGLR
+385 IEGREGYGLR

-411 ADKDIKIKG
+411 ADKDIEIEG

-426 YYAASRM
+426 YYAASRN

-448 NIGLSVGG
+448 NIGLAVGG
-456 STNGVDNK
+456 SVSAIVKEN
-464 TYLRGEA
+464 YLRGEA
-471 NFDASNG
+471 DFKALNG
-478 SIDIYGQKSGIVA
+478 SIDVYGQNSGIVA
-491 DNSQVSIRKKLDG
+491 DNTAIKQKTSGPVKWGYL
-504 KVTMVNGAYFADVNI
+504 ADVNI
-519 TAKDAVNIVGTDDY
+519 AAKNAVNIVGTDDY
-533 GIQAKNTLK
+533 GIQAKNTL
-542 NTLSDIEL
+542 SDVEL
-550 KDSALPEDV
+550 NSSGLPEDA
-559 NLNLKVTS
+559 NLNLNVTS
-567 QGTINVLGG
+567 QGTINILGG

-584 VKDKFVKDEFDNEV
+584 VKDKFDSEVFNE
-598 LNTLSIDFGSKVNL
+598 LTSTDFGSKVNL
-612 TANGDIAVQ
+612 NAIDDVVVQ
-621 GGDYGV
+621 GGNYGV

-637 TSKNGNILIGATN
+637 TSANGNVLIGATD
-650 TNTEKESNTAAVYA
+650 TNTKKASNTAAVYA
-664 ENGANTQST
+664 ENGANTQTT
-673 VNINAGNGVVSV
+673 VNLKADNGLVTV

-714 ADESATRSAGED
+714 IDESATRSTGED

-732 AGVKSPEEGQNG
+732 AGLKSAEEEQNG
-744 KGLVD
+744 E
-749 INLKGDVGLVDINLK
+749 GLVDINLK

-776 GARGGEVDI
+776 GARGGKVDI
-785 KRESGNGAL
+785 TRESGNGAL

-819 GRIDDYMDADKK
+819 GRIDDYMDADNK

-849 KVDLILGDGSRWN
+849 KVDLKLGDGSRWN

-873 AGKNTVID
+873 AGQNTVID
-881 LTGAVTDR
+881 LTGVGTDR

-900 LNGDANFRMNLD
+900 LNGNANFRMNLD
-912 GFDKANSDMLYI
+912 GFNKADSDMLYI

-980 DAYEGHLENDDY
+980 DAYEGHSENDDY
-992 NGTEFGEV
+992 NGGTEFGEV
-1000 KPGTEAVDKFFKGEE
+1000 KPGTDAVDNFFKGDE
-1015 STINKLADSE
+1015 STIDTLNDSE

-1034 DVHSRELNN
+1034 DVHSRKLNN

-1070 EARYINGEE
+1070 EARYIDGEE

-1086 IRHDRIGKDNAFR
+1086 IRHDRIGKNDAFR

-1106 LGYDEKQECDNGER
+1106 LGYDEKQESDNGER

-1264 TVYLKA
+1264 TLYFKA
-1270 DVMHEFLGDQDIS
+1270 DILHEFLGDQDIS
-1283 LKDKTSDGNWST
+1283 LKDKTSDSNWET
-1295 LSYENEGTWYDVGF
+1295 VSYDNQGTWYDIGL
-1309 GFATQLSKASYAFM
+1309 GFATMMSKNSYAFV
-1323 DFEKSFGHDN
+1323 DLEKSFGNDN
-1333 DETYQINAGVQWS
+1333 DETYQINAGVQWT

>member
-1 MKKKTLLA
+1 M
-9 TLVMLSILNGNVFA
+9 
-23 ESVKPDNY
+23 
-31 DDFFENGENQ
+31 
-41 VQISKNGN
+41 
-49 YTFKNGASIINT
+49 
-61 DLEKDDGAQAII
+61 
-73 HHSGTN
+73 
-79 KDNINKITINVGN
+79 
-92 NEKRSQFILKGVSS
+92 
-106 EKILNDCVDA
+106 
-116 KGIIDDNDGL
+116 
-126 LLFTKN
+126 
-132 NNIINAY
+132 
-139 DYSQTTISTKNTD
+139 
-152 IWLTGTFINGIAS
+152 
-165 NDKYYA
+165 
-171 TGKEYT
+171 
-177 FNINFNVEG
+177 
-186 NNSTNFNIY
+186 
-195 GNMFTGINAGDCG
+195 
-208 KYSFNNLNDFN
+208 
-219 IVNTYRPQEPQK
+219 
-231 VNSNQVGI
+231 
-239 WLRCDTQV
+239 
-247 DIDADNLYIGGV
+247 
-259 NGSDETVFGSAFR
+259 
-272 VANGSKL
+272 
-279 NVSVNDKFTLTSS
+279 
-292 KIGIQNAASYAY
+292 
-304 INADS
+304 
-309 INIYATGDDAYTSYG
+309 
-324 AVLQGGGYLNLKA
+324 
-337 KNNINLSG
+337 
-345 SGVGLRFN
+345 
-353 NDRLSF
+353 
-359 PTNGSVEYNEKVLGE
+359 
-374 AEVTSEEGSIF
+374 
-385 IEGRKGYGLR
+385 
-395 SEIRQYQ
+395 
-402 DSVKKAVVT
+402 KKAVVT
-411 ADKDIKIKG
+411 ADKDIEIKG

-426 YYAASRM
+426 YYAASRN
-433 LDVTSKNSNIQISSD
+433 LDVTSKHSNIQISSD

-456 STNGVDNK
+456 LAIRPIRKN
-464 TYLRGEA
+464 YLRGEA
-471 NFDASNG
+471 NFKALNG
-478 SIDIYGQKSGIVA
+478 SIDVYGQNSGIVA
-491 DNSQVSIRKKLDG
+491 DNTAIKLKTSG
-504 KVTMVNGAYFADVNI
+504 RVIGGYLANVNI
-519 TAKDAVNIVGTDDY
+519 AAKNSVNIVGTDDY
-533 GIQAKNTLK
+533 GIQAKNTLS
-542 NTLSDIEL
+542 NVGL
-550 KDSALPEDV
+550 LPEDAA
-559 NLNLKVTS
+559 NLNLKVKS

-584 VKDKFVKDEFDNEV
+584 VKDEFKNDVFSE
-598 LNTLSIDFGSKVNL
+598 LKSTYFGSNVKLNAADDVV
-612 TANGDIAVQ
+612 VQ
-621 GGDYGV
+621 GGGYGV

-637 TSKNGNILIGATN
+637 TSDNGNVLIGATDTN
-650 TNTEKESNTAAVYA
+650 TNKVSNTAAVYA
-664 ENGANTQST
+664 ENGANTETT
-673 VNINAGNGVVSV
+673 VNLKADNGVVTV

-699 TINVDGAVNINANYF
+699 TIKVDGAVNINANYF
-714 ADESATRSAGED
+714 NGEQLTRSSGD
-726 VHLAVV
+726 NVHLAVV
-732 AGVKSPEEGQNG
+732 AGLKSKDETQNG
-744 KGLVD
+744 T
-749 INLKGDVGLVDINLK
+749 GLVDINLK

-776 GARGGEVDI
+776 GARGGEVKI

-819 GRIDDYMDADKK
+819 GRIDDYMDASAGH
-831 NGNSFFAPQFSYE
+831 GNSFFAPQFSDE
-844 IEDSG
+844 IVDSG
-849 KVDLILGDGSRWN
+849 TVNLTIREGSRWN

-881 LTGAVTDR
+881 LTGAATDR

-951 ATIDNG
+951 ATIDNAD
-957 NVNFKNVVVYNAGAF
+957 VNFKNVVVYNAGAF

-980 DAYEGHLENDDY
+980 DDYENHNENDIY
-992 NGTEFGEV
+992 NGGEKFDEI
-1000 KPGTEAVDKFFKGEE
+1000 KPGSDAVKDFFEDKEEGIETFANEE
-1015 STINKLADSE
+1015 SKI
-1025 STLTNYKIV
+1025 TNYKII
-1034 DVHSRELNN
+1034 DVHSRKLND
-1043 TGKTIV
+1043 TGKTIAN
-1049 GMSRANY
+1049 MSRANY

-1253 IGKDFGEEKQS
+1253 LGKDFGEEKQS

-1295 LSYENEGTWYDVGF
+1295 ISYENEGTWYDVGF
-1309 GFATQLSKASYAFM
+1309 GFATKMSKNSYAFM

-1333 DETYQINAGVQWS
+1333 DETYQINVGMQWS

>member
-1 MKKKTLLA
+1 
-9 TLVMLSILNGNVFA
+9 
-23 ESVKPDNY
+23 
-31 DDFFENGENQ
+31 
-41 VQISKNGN
+41 
-49 YTFKNGASIINT
+49 
-61 DLEKDDGAQAII
+61 
-73 HHSGTN
+73 
-79 KDNINKITINVGN
+79 
-92 NEKRSQFILKGVSS
+92 
-106 EKILNDCVDA
+106 
-116 KGIIDDNDGL
+116 
-126 LLFTKN
+126 
-132 NNIINAY
+132 
-139 DYSQTTISTKNTD
+139 
-152 IWLTGTFINGIAS
+152 
-165 NDKYYA
+165 
-171 TGKEYT
+171 
-177 FNINFNVEG
+177 
-186 NNSTNFNIY
+186 
-195 GNMFTGINAGDCG
+195 
-208 KYSFNNLNDFN
+208 
-219 IVNTYRPQEPQK
+219 
-231 VNSNQVGI
+231 
-239 WLRCDTQV
+239 
-247 DIDADNLYIGGV
+247 
-259 NGSDETVFGSAFR
+259 
-272 VANGSKL
+272 
-279 NVSVNDKFTLTSS
+279 
-292 KIGIQNAASYAY
+292 
-304 INADS
+304 
-309 INIYATGDDAYTSYG
+309 
-324 AVLQGGGYLNLKA
+324 
-337 KNNINLSG
+337 
-345 SGVGLRFN
+345 
-353 NDRLSF
+353 
-359 PTNGSVEYNEKVLGE
+359 
-374 AEVTSEEGSIF
+374 
-385 IEGRKGYGLR
+385 
-395 SEIRQYQ
+395 
-402 DSVKKAVVT
+402 
-411 ADKDIKIKG
+411 
-420 KKSGVS
+420 
-426 YYAASRM
+426 
-433 LDVTSKNSNIQISSD
+433 
-448 NIGLSVGG
+448 
-456 STNGVDNK
+456 
-464 TYLRGEA
+464 
-471 NFDASNG
+471 
-478 SIDIYGQKSGIVA
+478 
-491 DNSQVSIRKKLDG
+491 
-504 KVTMVNGAYFADVNI
+504 MVNGAYFADVNI
-519 TAKDAVNIVGTDDY
+519 TAKNSVNIVGKDDY
-533 GIQAKNTLK
+533 GIQAKNTLS
-542 NTLSDIEL
+542 NVEL
-550 KDSALPEDV
+550 NSSGLPEDAK
-559 NLNLKVTS
+559 NLNLNVTS
-567 QGTINVLGG
+567 QGSINVLGG

-584 VKDKFVKDEFDNEV
+584 VKDEFDNKV

-637 TSKNGNILIGATN
+637 TSDNGNVLIGATDTN
-650 TNTEKESNTAAVYA
+650 TNKVSNTAAVYA
-664 ENGANTQST
+664 ENGANTETT
-673 VNINAGNGVVSV
+673 VNLKADNGVVTV

-699 TINVDGAVNINANYF
+699 TIKVDGAVNINANYF
-714 ADESATRSAGED
+714 NGEQLTRSSGD
-726 VHLAVV
+726 NVHLAVV
-732 AGVKSPEEGQNG
+732 AGLKSKDETQNG
-744 KGLVD
+744 T
-749 INLKGDVGLVDINLK
+749 GLVDINLK

-776 GARGGEVDI
+776 GARGGKVDI
-785 KRESGNGAL
+785 SRASGNGSL
-794 VVNGDVLA
+794 IVTGDILA
-802 GNGGTVSLDMGK
+802 GNGGEVNLDIGK
-814 NGVLT
+814 NGMLT
-819 GRIDDYMDADKK
+819 GRIDDYMDASDEH
-831 NGNSFFAPQFSYE
+831 GNSFFAPQFSYE
-844 IEDSG
+844 IKDSG
-849 KVDLILGDGSRWN
+849 KVDLKLGDGSRWN

-881 LTGAVTDR
+881 LTGAATDR
-889 NTSAHALTIGT
+889 NTTAHALTIGT

-992 NGTEFGEV
+992 NGSEFGEA
-1000 KPGTEAVDKFFKGEE
+1000 KPGTEAVDDFFKEEE
-1015 STINKLADSE
+1015 STISKLADSE

-1253 IGKDFGEEKQS
+1253 LGKDFGEEKQS

-1295 LSYENEGTWYDVGF
+1295 ISYENEGTWYDVGF

-1333 DETYQINAGVQWS
+1333 DETYQINVGMQWS

>member
-1 MKKKTLLA
+1 MDVMKKKQMLA
-9 TLVMLSILNGNVFA
+9 TLVMLSLLQGSVYA
-23 ESVKPDNY
+23 ETIEPDVY
-31 DDFFENGENQ
+31 DDIVEISTENRQ
-41 VQISKNGN
+41 PV
-49 YTFKNGASIINT
+49 
-61 DLEKDDGAQAII
+61 
-73 HHSGTN
+73 
-79 KDNINKITINVGN
+79 
-92 NEKRSQFILKGVSS
+92 ILKVG
-106 EKILNDCVDA
+106 
-116 KGIIDDNDGL
+116 
-126 LLFTKN
+126 
-132 NNIINAY
+132 
-139 DYSQTTISTKNTD
+139 
-152 IWLTGTFINGIAS
+152 
-165 NDKYYA
+165 
-171 TGKEYT
+171 EYT
-177 FNINFNVEG
+177 FNDGLKINSEYGNIQTHTAIISNTG
-186 NNSTNFNIY
+186 NNGVITLNVGNDNKKVELKLNTNSNKTDFWQETKNDIIRVNGSNITNINLKNTDMILNGENFDTAIRMDESKNTAQLNIKGDGNSNLSISGGMIGGIDLWYDGKLTIDGINDFQIKKSTELDTSQVGSGNINAIRVQTNSVLDMNVNNFIISADNNIDKSVFYAGIYTGTPSSNSTFKLNANNDVVINSVYFGINNASYVDIMANNISINSLGLLRENDDELYYALGEAVLSDGYLKMNARNNIQLFSDVSALDLGARGVQIPGKYDDIKGDTEIVAQNGFLDIRGNNAVGVISLVQTSQNDIRDVLLQANDFVNIY
-195 GNMFTGINAGDCG
+195 GGDKGVFYEPGSRNMDIIST
-208 KYSFNNLNDFN
+208 ND
-219 IVNTYRPQEPQK
+219 
-231 VNSNQVGI
+231 
-239 WLRCDTQV
+239 
-247 DIDADNLYIGGV
+247 
-259 NGSDETVFGSAFR
+259 
-272 VANGSKL
+272 
-279 NVSVNDKFTLTSS
+279 NVT
-292 KIGIQNAASYAY
+292 
-304 INADS
+304 
-309 INIYATGDDAYTSYG
+309 
-324 AVLQGGGYLNLKA
+324 
-337 KNNINLSG
+337 
-345 SGVGLRFN
+345 
-353 NDRLSF
+353 
-359 PTNGSVEYNEKVLGE
+359 
-374 AEVTSEEGSIF
+374 
-385 IEGRKGYGLR
+385 
-395 SEIRQYQ
+395 
-402 DSVKKAVVT
+402 
-411 ADKDIKIKG
+411 
-420 KKSGVS
+420 
-426 YYAASRM
+426 
-433 LDVTSKNSNIQISSD
+433 ISSD
-448 NIGLSVGG
+448 NIGFYAADELRKEDIGRNPKVKAENTRGVVNINAKQGNVNLYGG
-456 STNGVDNK
+456 TSGLIIDNIAVK
-464 TYLRGEA
+464 
-471 NFDASNG
+471 D
-478 SIDIYGQKSGIVA
+478 A
-491 DNSQVSIRKKLDG
+491 DNNQGGYVTTIKVEAGKSI
-504 KVTMVNGAYFADVNI
+504 NI
-519 TAKDAVNIVGTDDY
+519 IGEEEY
-533 GIQAKNTLK
+533 GIQASNV
-542 NTLSDIEL
+542 LSI
-550 KDSALPEDV
+550 KDLSVDMPEKSA
-559 NLNLKVTS
+559 NLNVIS

-584 VKDKFVKDEFDNEV
+584 VKDEFDNKV

-612 TANGDIAVQ
+612 TANSDIAVQ

-637 TSKNGNILIGATN
+637 TSKNGNILIGATD
-650 TNTEKESNTAAVYA
+650 TNTEKSSNTAAVYA

-699 TINVDGAVNINANYF
+699 TIKVDGAVNINANYF
-714 ADESATRSAGED
+714 KGEQLTRSNGDD

-732 AGVKSPEEGQNG
+732 AGLKSKDETQN
-744 KGLVD
+744 VT
-749 INLKGDVGLVDINLK
+749 GLVDINLK

-776 GARGGEVDI
+776 GARGGVVDI
-785 KRESGNGAL
+785 SRASGNGAL
-794 VVNGDVLA
+794 AVNGDLLA
-802 GNGGTVSLDMGK
+802 GNGGTVSLDMGE

-849 KVDLILGDGSRWN
+849 KVDLKLGDGSRWN
-862 VDGQSW
+862 VNGQSW
-868 VTTIN
+868 VTEIDAADN
-873 AGKNTVID
+873 SIID
-881 LTGAVTDR
+881 LTGAQTDR
-889 NTSAHALTIGT
+889 NTSAHALTVGT
-900 LNGDANFRMNLD
+900 LNGNANFRMNLD

-992 NGTEFGEV
+992 NGGTKFGEV

-1138 SGKGEIDRY
+1138 GGKGEIDRY

-1295 LSYENEGTWYDVGF
+1295 ISYENEGTWYDVGF

-1333 DETYQINAGVQWS
+1333 DETYQINVGMQWS

>member
-9 TLVMLSILNGNVFA
+9 TLVMLSLLNGNVFA
-23 ESVKPDNY
+23 ESVEPGNY
-31 DDFFENGENQ
+31 DDFKKNVTGENQ

-49 YTFKNGASIINT
+49 YTFKNGASITNT
-61 DLEKDDGAQAII
+61 DINNKDGAQAII
-73 HHSGTN
+73 SHEGKFGKISE
-79 KDNINKITINVGN
+79 ITINVGN

-106 EKILNDCVDA
+106 ENILQENINKPNEPSGA
-116 KGIIDDNDGL
+116 
-126 LLFTKN
+126 LFTLN

-139 DYSQTTISTKNTD
+139 DYSKTNINAQNTD
-152 IWLTGTFINGIAS
+152 IWLTGTFMNGIS
-165 NDKYYA
+165 SDESYNFQ
-171 TGKEYT
+171 GKVYT
-177 FNINFNVEG
+177 HDIKFTVDG

-195 GNMFTGINAGDCG
+195 GNMFTGINAGDNG
-208 KYSFNNLNDFN
+208 KYNFDNLNNFN
-219 IVNTYRPQEPQK
+219 IINTYQPTK
-231 VNSNQVGI
+231 VQSNQTGI

-247 DIDADNLYIGGV
+247 NIDADNLYIGGA

-292 KIGIQNAASYAY
+292 KIGIENAAYAY
-304 INADS
+304 INAGTV
-309 INIYATGDDAYTSYG
+309 NIYATGDVYEAADDDSPRYG
-324 AVLQGGGYLNLKA
+324 AIMQGSGYLNLKA
-337 KNNINLSG
+337 INNINLSG
-345 SGVGLRFN
+345 AEFGLKFN
-353 NDRLSF
+353 RESPDF
-359 PTNGSVEYNEKVLGE
+359 PNSVEDDESVLGE
-374 AEVTSEEGSIF
+374 AEVTSEKGSIF
-385 IEGRKGYGLR
+385 IKGREGYGLL

-402 DSVKKAVVT
+402 KSVKKSVVT
-411 ADKDIKIKG
+411 ADKDIEIKG

-426 YYAASRM
+426 YYAASRN
-433 LDVTSKNSNIQISSD
+433 LDVTSKNSNIHISSD

-456 STNGVDNK
+456 SVSAIVKEN
-464 TYLRGEA
+464 YLRGKA
-471 NFDASNG
+471 DFKALNG
-478 SIDIYGQKSGIVA
+478 SINVYGQNSGIVA
-491 DNSQVSIRKKLDG
+491 DNTAIKLKTSG
-504 KVTMVNGAYFADVNI
+504 PVKWGYLADVNI
-519 TAKDAVNIVGTDDY
+519 AAKNAVNIVGTDDY
-533 GIQAKNTLK
+533 GIQAKNTLS
-542 NTLSDIEL
+542 NVGLNS
-550 KDSALPEDV
+550 SGLPEDAK
-559 NLNLKVTS
+559 NLNLNVTS
-567 QGTINVLGG
+567 QGSINVLGG

-584 VKDKFVKDEFDNEV
+584 VKDEFDNKV

-637 TSKNGNILIGATN
+637 TSDNGNVLIGATDTN
-650 TNTEKESNTAAVYA
+650 TNKVSNTAAVYA
-664 ENGANTQST
+664 ENGANTETT
-673 VNINAGNGVVSV
+673 VNLKADNGVVTV

-714 ADESATRSAGED
+714 NGEQLTRSSGD
-726 VHLAVV
+726 NVHLAVV
-732 AGVKSPEEGQNG
+732 AGLKSKDETQN
-744 KGLVD
+744 VT
-749 INLKGDVGLVDINLK
+749 GLVDINLK

-776 GARGGEVDI
+776 GARGGKVDI

-819 GRIDDYMDADKK
+819 GRIDDYMDASDEH
-831 NGNSFFAPQFSYE
+831 GNSFFAPQFSYE
-844 IEDSG
+844 IKDSG
-849 KVDLILGDGSRWN
+849 KVDLKLGDGSRWN

-881 LTGAVTDR
+881 LTGAATDR
-889 NTSAHALTIGT
+889 NTTAHALTIGT

-992 NGTEFGEV
+992 NGGTFGEV
-1000 KPGTEAVDKFFKGEE
+1000 KPGTEAVDNFFKGEE

-1295 LSYENEGTWYDVGF
+1295 ISYENEGTWYDVGF
-1309 GFATQLSKASYAFM
+1309 GFATKMSKNSYAFM
-1323 DFEKSFGHDN
+1323 DFEKSFGNDN
-1333 DETYQINAGVQWS
+1333 DETYQINVGMQWS

>member
-1 MKKKTLLA
+1 MRKKSALA
-9 TLVMLSILNGNVFA
+9 TLVMLSLLNGNVFA
-23 ESVKPDNY
+23 ESVEPGNY
-31 DDFFENGENQ
+31 DDFFKKNVTGENQ
-41 VQISKNGN
+41 VQISENGN
-49 YTFKNGASIINT
+49 YTFKNGASITNT
-61 DLEKDDGAQAII
+61 DKKNNDGAQAII
-73 HHSGTN
+73 SHEGKNGKIS
-79 KDNINKITINVGN
+79 KITINVGN
-92 NEKRSQFILKGVSS
+92 NEKRSQFILKGESDIN
-106 EKILNDCVDA
+106 ILKENINKPNEPSGA
-116 KGIIDDNDGL
+116 
-126 LLFTKN
+126 LFTLN

-139 DYSQTTISTKNTD
+139 DYSETNINAQNTD
-152 IWLTGTFINGIAS
+152 IWLTGTFMNGIS
-165 NDKYYA
+165 SDEKYNFQ
-171 TGKEYT
+171 GKVYT
-177 FNINFNVEG
+177 HDIKFTVDG

-195 GNMFTGINAGDCG
+195 GNMFTGINAGDNG
-208 KYSFNNLNDFN
+208 KYNFDNLNNFN
-219 IVNTYRPQEPQK
+219 IINTYQPTK
-231 VNSNQVGI
+231 VQSNQIGI

-247 DIDADNLYIGGV
+247 DIDADNLYIGGA
-259 NGSDETVFGSAFR
+259 NGSDKTVFGSAFR

-292 KIGIQNAASYAY
+292 KIGIENAAYAY
-304 INADS
+304 INAGTV
-309 INIYATGDDAYTSYG
+309 NIYATGDVYEAADDDSPRYG
-324 AVLQGGGYLNLKA
+324 AIMQGSGYLNLKA
-337 KNNINLSG
+337 INNINLSG
-345 SGVGLRFN
+345 AEFGLKFN
-353 NDRLSF
+353 RERPDS
-359 PTNGSVEYNEKVLGE
+359 PGSVEPDESVLGE
-374 AEVTSEEGSIF
+374 AEVTSEKGSIF
-385 IEGRKGYGLR
+385 IKGREGYGLL

-402 DSVKKAVVT
+402 KSVKKSVVT
-411 ADKDIKIKG
+411 ADKDIEIKG

-426 YYAASRM
+426 YYAASRN

-456 STNGVDNK
+456 SVSAIVKEN
-464 TYLRGEA
+464 YLRGKA
-471 NFDASNG
+471 DFKALNG
-478 SIDIYGQKSGIVA
+478 SINVYGQNSGIVA
-491 DNSQVSIRKKLDG
+491 DNTAIKLKTSG
-504 KVTMVNGAYFADVNI
+504 PVKWGYLADVNI
-519 TAKDAVNIVGTDDY
+519 AAKNAVNIVGTDDY
-533 GIQAKNTLK
+533 GIQAKNTLS
-542 NTLSDIEL
+542 NVEL
-550 KDSALPEDV
+550 NSSGLPEDA
-559 NLNLKVTS
+559 NLKLNVTS

-584 VKDKFVKDEFDNEV
+584 VKDEFKNDVFNKLTSTE
-598 LNTLSIDFGSKVNL
+598 FGSKVNL
-612 TANGDIAVQ
+612 KAADDVVVQ

-627 IAFENSNVDI
+627 IAFENSKVDI
-637 TSKNGNILIGATN
+637 TSDNGNVLIGATDTN
-650 TNTEKESNTAAVYA
+650 TNKVSNTAAVYA
-664 ENGANTQST
+664 ENGANTKST
-673 VNINAGNGVVSV
+673 VNINAANGVVTV

-699 TINVDGAVNINANYF
+699 TIKVDGAVNINANYF
-714 ADESATRSAGED
+714 KGEQLTRSNGDD

-732 AGVKSPEEGQNG
+732 AGLKSKDEEHNG
-744 KGLVD
+744 TGLVD
-749 INLKGDVGLVDINLK
+749 IHLT

-831 NGNSFFAPQFSYE
+831 KGNSFFAPQFSYE
-844 IEDSG
+844 IENNGTVNLKLDE
-849 KVDLILGDGSRWN
+849 GSRWN
-862 VDGQSW
+862 VNGQSW
-868 VTTIN
+868 VTEIDAADN
-873 AGKNTVID
+873 SIID
-881 LTGAVTDR
+881 LTGAQTDR
-889 NTSAHALTIGT
+889 NTSAHALTVGT
-900 LNGDANFRMNLD
+900 LKGNANFRMNLD

-924 KNSNGEYNVILDDA
+924 KNSKGEYNVILDDA
-938 VTSEEIGETGLRF
+938 VTTAEIGKTGLRF
-951 ATIDNG
+951 ATIDNAD
-957 NVNFKNVVVYNAGAF
+957 VNFKNVVVYNAGAF

-980 DAYEGHLENDDY
+980 DDYENHNENDIY
-992 NGTEFGEV
+992 NGGKEFDEV
-1000 KPGTEAVDKFFKGEE
+1000 KPGTVAVDKFFKGEE

>member
-1 MKKKTLLA
+1 MLA
-9 TLVMLSILNGNVFA
+9 TLVMLSLLQGSVYAGEIAPGTYEDEYKYTHPSNNSDITIDEAEDYDFKGGLAVDRVASESKETAIIGIADSAENADKELNITIGDINLDEKVKLNLKTHTESNYKKNSLIQVGGTGDFKNKINIQLENADMILNGKKYFGA
-23 ESVKPDNY
+23 LIA
-31 DDFFENGENQ
+31 DDFYSNESSNGELIIKGDGNSNIYILGDMSRGIYTTGNTKLNIEKINDLVIKRNNAFDGADIRSGDETAISSISDVKSTISVNNLIIDGVDLEENQNAFYRGIYIGRSSLNPVSPNFELLVNENINIDSVVYGIVNEGDAKVKANNIFITAKKDVVDTDLWGRPEYGGGIAVDTAGVLDLNAENSIILYGQENALNIGSVSLTTNAETEFTKKFGNTYIKAENGEIVLYGEEGAGLISETQLNQ
-41 VQISKNGN
+41 KEIK
-49 YTFKNGASIINT
+49 T
-61 DLEKDDGAQAII
+61 AII
-73 HHSGTN
+73 
-79 KDNINKITINVGN
+79 
-92 NEKRSQFILKGVSS
+92 ES
-106 EKILNDCVDA
+106 E
-116 KGIIDDNDGL
+116 
-126 LLFTKN
+126 
-132 NNIINAY
+132 
-139 DYSQTTISTKNTD
+139 
-152 IWLTGTFINGIAS
+152 
-165 NDKYYA
+165 
-171 TGKEYT
+171 
-177 FNINFNVEG
+177 
-186 NNSTNFNIY
+186 
-195 GNMFTGINAGDCG
+195 
-208 KYSFNNLNDFN
+208 
-219 IVNTYRPQEPQK
+219 
-231 VNSNQVGI
+231 
-239 WLRCDTQV
+239 
-247 DIDADNLYIGGV
+247 
-259 NGSDETVFGSAFR
+259 
-272 VANGSKL
+272 
-279 NVSVNDKFTLTSS
+279 
-292 KIGIQNAASYAY
+292 
-304 INADS
+304 
-309 INIYATGDDAYTSYG
+309 
-324 AVLQGGGYLNLKA
+324 
-337 KNNINLSG
+337 
-345 SGVGLRFN
+345 
-353 NDRLSF
+353 
-359 PTNGSVEYNEKVLGE
+359 
-374 AEVTSEEGSIF
+374 
-385 IEGRKGYGLR
+385 
-395 SEIRQYQ
+395 
-402 DSVKKAVVT
+402 
-411 ADKDIKIKG
+411 KDIKIYGAEKG
-420 KKSGVS
+420 VWYNPGSRNLSVISENGNIEVESLNTAFDATVSGKKTISNENTRGIVNINAVNGSVSLSGLQNGLLIDNAINYKKSGLKLKDTSYFTTANLQAQNNIFIGGLEEYGMKVS
-426 YYAASRM
+426 NKLSDEE
-433 LDVTSKNSNIQISSD
+433 LDIVVPSD
-448 NIGLSVGG
+448 
-456 STNGVDNK
+456 VD
-464 TYLRGEA
+464 
-471 NFDASNG
+471 
-478 SIDIYGQKSGIVA
+478 
-491 DNSQVSIRKKLDG
+491 
-504 KVTMVNGAYFADVNI
+504 
-519 TAKDAVNIVGTDDY
+519 
-533 GIQAKNTLK
+533 KNT
-542 NTLSDIEL
+542 I
-550 KDSALPEDV
+550 
-559 NLNLKVTS
+559 LNVTS

-584 VKDKFVKDEFDNEV
+584 S
-598 LNTLSIDFGSKVNL
+598 NTDFGSKVNL

-621 GGDYGV
+621 GGGYGV
-627 IAFENSNVDI
+627 IAFENSKVNI
-637 TSKNGNILIGATN
+637 TSDNGNVLIGATD
-650 TNTEKESNTAAVYA
+650 TNTDKDTAAVYA
-664 ENGANTQST
+664 ENGAKTQST

-732 AGVKSPEEGQNG
+732 AGLKSKDKTQNG
-744 KGLVD
+744 TGLVD
-749 INLKGDVGLVDINLK
+749 IDLK

-776 GARGGEVDI
+776 GARGGEI
-785 KRESGNGAL
+785 YISRASGNGAL

-819 GRIDDYMDADKK
+819 GRIDDYMDAGTEHGD
-831 NGNSFFAPQFSYE
+831 SFFAPQFSDE
-844 IEDSG
+844 IEKSG

-868 VTTIN
+868 VTTIT
-873 AGKNTVID
+873 ARKNTVID

-900 LNGDANFRMNLD
+900 LDGDANFRMNLD

-924 KNSNGEYNVILDDA
+924 KNSNGEYNIILDDA
-938 VTSEEIGETGLRF
+938 VTTAEIGKTGLRF
-951 ATIDNG
+951 ATIDNAD
-957 NVNFKNVVVYNAGAF
+957 VNFKNVVVYNAGAF

-992 NGTEFGEV
+992 NGTDFGEV

-1253 IGKDFGEEKQS
+1253 LGKDFGEEKQS

>member
-1 MKKKTLLA
+1 MDEMKKKRMLA
-9 TLVMLSILNGNVFA
+9 TLVMLSLLQG
-23 ESVKPDNY
+23 SVYAVEVNKGTYN
-31 DDFFENGENQ
+31 DFYEYSGEGTKQ
-41 VQISKNGN
+41 TQIKDAGE
-49 YTFKNGASIINT
+49 YTFVNGASIINT
-61 DLEKDDGAQAII
+61 DLEKDDGAKAII
-73 HHSGTN
+73 HHSGTEN
-79 KDNINKITINVGN
+79 NINKITINVGN
-92 NEKRSQFILKGVSS
+92 DKNHSKFILKGVSS
-106 EKILNDCVDA
+106 KNILQKYINDPIGSNV
-116 KGIIDDNDGL
+116 
-126 LLFTKN
+126 LFSLN

-139 DYSQTTISTKNTD
+139 DYSETNINAKNTD
-152 IWLTGTFINGIAS
+152 ICLTGTFMNGIS
-165 NDKYYA
+165 SDEEYYLDGGVYNHDIKF
-171 TGKEYT
+171 T
-177 FNINFNVEG
+177 VDG
-186 NNSTNFNIY
+186 NNSTNFYIC
-195 GNMFTGINAGDCG
+195 GNMFTGIYASDSSEYNFD
-208 KYSFNNLNDFN
+208 NLNNFSIIN
-219 IVNTYRPQEPQK
+219 MHQPKNVQ
-231 VNSNQVGI
+231 SNQNGI
-239 WLRCDTQV
+239 YLRSEAQM
-247 DIDADNLYIGGV
+247 DIDADNLYIGGVV

-272 VANGSKL
+272 VANGSIL
-279 NVSVNDKFTLTSS
+279 NVSVNDEFTLTSS
-292 KIGIQNAASYAY
+292 KIGIENTASYAY
-304 INADS
+304 INAGTV
-309 INIYATGDDAYTSYG
+309 NIYATGNDADTYTRYG
-324 AVLQGGGYLNLKA
+324 AIMQGSGYLNLKA
-337 KNNINLSG
+337 INNINLSG
-345 SGVGLRFN
+345 ADFGLKFN
-353 NDRLSF
+353 NESPQFSSSLEHDKS
-359 PTNGSVEYNEKVLGE
+359 VLGE

-385 IEGRKGYGLR
+385 IEGRKGYGLL
-395 SEIRQYQ
+395 SEIRQHQDSQ

-411 ADKDIKIKG
+411 ADKDIKIEG

-426 YYAASRM
+426 YYAASRN
-433 LDVTSKNSNIQISSD
+433 LDVTSKHSNIQISSD

-456 STNGVDNK
+456 SVSATVEES
-464 TYLRGEA
+464 YLRGKA
-471 NFDASNG
+471 NFDALNG
-478 SIDIYGQKSGIVA
+478 SIDVYGQKSGIVA
-491 DNSQVSIRKKLDG
+491 DNSQVNVIKKLDG
-504 KVTMVNGAYFADVNI
+504 INTRFKGAYFANVNI

-533 GIQAKNTLK
+533 GIQAKNTL
-542 NTLSDIEL
+542 SDIEL
-550 KDSALPEDV
+550 KDSALPKDV
-559 NLNLKVTS
+559 NLKLNVTS
-567 QGTINVLGG
+567 QGTINVFGG
-576 KAGIMATA
+576 EAGIMATA
-584 VKDKFVKDEFDNEV
+584 LKDEFNNDV
-598 LNTLSIDFGSKVNL
+598 LNDLSNIYFGSKVNL
-612 TANGDIAVQ
+612 TANGDIEVQ

-627 IAFENSNVDI
+627 IAFENSNVNI
-637 TSKNGNILIGATN
+637 TSDNGNVLIGATDTN
-650 TNTEKESNTAAVYA
+650 TNKVSNTAAVYA
-664 ENGANTQST
+664 ENGAKTQST

-699 TINVDGAVNINANYF
+699 TIKVDGAVNINANYF

-726 VHLAVV
+726 VHFAVV
-732 AGVKSPEEGQNG
+732 AGLKSKDKTQNG
-744 KGLVD
+744 TGLKD
-749 INLKGDVGLVDINLK
+749 ETQNGAGLVDINLK

-776 GARGGEVDI
+776 GARGGEVKI

-819 GRIDDYMDADKK
+819 GRIDDYMDAGKK
-831 NGNSFFAPQFSYE
+831 KGNSFFAPQFSDV
-844 IEDSG
+844 IEKNGTVNLKLDE
-849 KVDLILGDGSRWN
+849 GSRWN
-862 VDGQSW
+862 VNGQSW
-868 VTTIN
+868 VTEIDAADN
-873 AGKNTVID
+873 SIID
-881 LTGAVTDR
+881 LTGAQTDR
-889 NTSAHALTIGT
+889 NTSAHALTVGT
-900 LNGDANFRMNLD
+900 LKGNANFRMNLD

-924 KNSNGEYNVILDDA
+924 KNSNGEYNIILDDA

-951 ATIDNG
+951 ATIDNAD
-957 NVNFKNVVVYNAGAF
+957 VNFKNVVVYNAGAF

-980 DAYEGHLENDDY
+980 DDYENHNENDIY
-992 NGTEFGEV
+992 NGGKKFDEI
-1000 KPGTEAVDKFFKGEE
+1000 KPGSDAVKDFFEDKEEGIETFANEE
-1015 STINKLADSE
+1015 SKI
-1025 STLTNYKIV
+1025 TNYKII

-1138 SGKGEIDRY
+1138 GGKGEIDRY

-1333 DETYQINAGVQWS
+1333 DETYQINVGMQWS

>member
-1 MKKKTLLA
+1 MRKKSALA

-23 ESVKPDNY
+23 ESVEPGNY
-31 DDFFENGENQ
+31 DDFGVNQ
-41 VQISKNGN
+41 VQISENGN
-49 YTFKNGASIINT
+49 YTFKNGASITNT
-61 DLEKDDGAQAII
+61 DINNKDGAQAII
-73 HHSGTN
+73 SHEGKFGKFSE
-79 KDNINKITINVGN
+79 ITINVGN

-106 EKILNDCVDA
+106 ENILQENINKPNEPSGA
-116 KGIIDDNDGL
+116 
-126 LLFTKN
+126 LFTLN

-139 DYSQTTISTKNTD
+139 DYSKTNINAQNTD
-152 IWLTGTFINGIAS
+152 IWLTGTFMNGIS
-165 NDKYYA
+165 SDESY
-171 TGKEYT
+171 
-177 FNINFNVEG
+177 NFNGMVYTHDIKFTVDG

-195 GNMFTGINAGDCG
+195 GNMFTGINAGDNG
-208 KYSFNNLNDFN
+208 KYNFDNLNNFN
-219 IVNTYRPQEPQK
+219 IINTYQPTK
-231 VNSNQVGI
+231 VQSNQTGI
-239 WLRCDTQV
+239 WLRSDTQV
-247 DIDADNLYIGGV
+247 NIDADNLYIGGV
-259 NGSDETVFGSAFR
+259 NGSDETFFGSAFR
-272 VANGSKL
+272 IANDSKL

-292 KIGIQNAASYAY
+292 KIGIENAAYAY
-304 INADS
+304 INAGTV
-309 INIYATGDDAYTSYG
+309 NIYATGDVYEAADDDSPRYG
-324 AVLQGGGYLNLKA
+324 AIMQGSGYLNLKA
-337 KNNINLSG
+337 INNINLSG
-345 SGVGLRFN
+345 AEFGLKFN
-353 NDRLSF
+353 RERPDF
-359 PTNGSVEYNEKVLGE
+359 PSSVEDDESVLGE
-374 AEVTSEEGSIF
+374 AEVTSEKGSIF
-385 IEGRKGYGLR
+385 IEGREGYGLL

-402 DSVKKAVVT
+402 KSVKKSVVT

-426 YYAASRM
+426 YYAASRN
-433 LDVTSKNSNIQISSD
+433 LDVTSKHSNIQISSD

-456 STNGVDNK
+456 SVSAIVKEN
-464 TYLRGEA
+464 YLRGKA
-471 NFDASNG
+471 DFMALNG
-478 SIDIYGQKSGIVA
+478 SINVYGQNSGIVA
-491 DNSQVSIRKKLDG
+491 DNTAIKLKTSG
-504 KVTMVNGAYFADVNI
+504 PVKWGYLADVNI
-519 TAKDAVNIVGTDDY
+519 AAKNAVNIVGTDDY
-533 GIQAKNTLK
+533 GIQAKNTLS
-542 NTLSDIEL
+542 NVGLNS
-550 KDSALPEDV
+550 SGLPEDAK
-559 NLNLKVTS
+559 NLNLNVTS
-567 QGTINVLGG
+567 QGSINVLGG

-584 VKDKFVKDEFDNEV
+584 VKDEFDNKV

-637 TSKNGNILIGATN
+637 TSDNGNVLIGATDTN
-650 TNTEKESNTAAVYA
+650 TNKVSNTAAVYA
-664 ENGANTQST
+664 ENGANTETT
-673 VNINAGNGVVSV
+673 VNLKADNGVVTV

-699 TINVDGAVNINANYF
+699 TIKVDGAVNINANYF
-714 ADESATRSAGED
+714 NGEQLTRSNGDD

-732 AGVKSPEEGQNG
+732 AGLKSKDETQN
-744 KGLVD
+744 VT
-749 INLKGDVGLVDINLK
+749 GLVDINLK

-776 GARGGEVDI
+776 GARGGKVDI
-785 KRESGNGAL
+785 SRASGNGSL
-794 VVNGDVLA
+794 IVTGDILA
-802 GNGGTVSLDMGK
+802 GNGGEVNLDIGK
-814 NGVLT
+814 NGMLT
-819 GRIDDYMDADKK
+819 GRIDDYMDASDEH
-831 NGNSFFAPQFSYE
+831 GNSFFAPQFSYE
-844 IEDSG
+844 IKDSG
-849 KVDLILGDGSRWN
+849 KVDLKLGDGSRWN

-881 LTGAVTDR
+881 LTGAATDR
-889 NTSAHALTIGT
+889 NTTAHALTIGT

-972 DVKYKVGK
+972 DVRYKVGK

-992 NGTEFGEV
+992 NGTKFGEV
-1000 KPGTEAVDKFFKGEE
+1000 KPGTEAVDDFFKGEE
-1015 STINKLADSE
+1015 STISKLADSE

-1253 IGKDFGEEKQS
+1253 LGKDFGEEKQS

-1295 LSYENEGTWYDVGF
+1295 ISYENEGTWYDVGF
-1309 GFATQLSKASYAFM
+1309 GFATKMSKNSYAFM
-1323 DFEKSFGHDN
+1323 DFEKSFGNDN
-1333 DETYQINAGVQWS
+1333 DETYQINVGMQWS

>member
-1 MKKKTLLA
+1 
-9 TLVMLSILNGNVFA
+9 MLSLLQGSVYAA
-23 ESVKPDNY
+23 EVNTGTY
-31 DDFFENGENQ
+31 NDFYEYSGEGTKQ
-41 VQISKNGN
+41 TQIKDAGE
-49 YTFKNGASIINT
+49 YTFVNGASIINT
-61 DLEKDDGAQAII
+61 DLENDDGAQAII
-73 HHSGTN
+73 HHSGT

-92 NEKRSQFILKGVSS
+92 DKNHSQFILKGESDIS
-106 EKILNDCVDA
+106 ILEENINKPNGSQV
-116 KGIIDDNDGL
+116 
-126 LLFTKN
+126 LFTLN

-139 DYSQTTISTKNTD
+139 DYSETNINAKNTD
-152 IWLTGTFINGIAS
+152 ICLTGTFMNGIS
-165 NDKYYA
+165 SDEEYYLNGRVYNNDIKF
-171 TGKEYT
+171 T
-177 FNINFNVEG
+177 VDG
-186 NNSTNFNIY
+186 NNSTNFYIC
-195 GNMFTGINAGDCG
+195 GNMFTGIYAGDSSE
-208 KYSFNNLNDFN
+208 YNFDNLNNFSIIN
-219 IVNTYRPQEPQK
+219 MHQPENVQ
-231 VNSNQVGI
+231 SNQMGI
-239 WLRCDTQV
+239 YLRSEAQM
-247 DIDADNLYIGGV
+247 DIEADNLYIGGL
-259 NGSDETVFGSAFR
+259 NGSDETVFGTAFNII
-272 VANGSKL
+272 NGSIL
-279 NVSVNDKFTLTSS
+279 NVSVNDEFTLTSS
-292 KIGIQNAASYAY
+292 KIGLYNNASYAY
-304 INADS
+304 INAGTV
-309 INIYATGDDAYTSYG
+309 NIYATGDIYEAADDDSPKYG
-324 AVLQGGGYLNLKA
+324 AIMQGSGYLNLKA
-337 KNNINLSG
+337 TNNINLSG
-345 SGVGLRFN
+345 SEFGLKFN
-353 NDRLSF
+353 REL
-359 PTNGSVEYNEKVLGE
+359 PTFSSSVEHDESVLGD
-374 AEVTSEEGSIF
+374 AEVTSKEGSIF
-385 IEGRKGYGLR
+385 IEGREGYGLL
-395 SEIRQYQ
+395 SEIRQHQ

-411 ADKDIKIKG
+411 ADKDIVIKG

-426 YYAASRM
+426 YQAASRN
-433 LDVTSKNSNIQISSD
+433 LDITSKHSNIQISSD

-456 STNGVDNK
+456 SASRPFRKN
-464 TYLRGEA
+464 YLRGEA
-471 NFDASNG
+471 NFKALNG
-478 SIDIYGQKSGIVA
+478 SIDVYGQNSGIVA
-491 DNSQVSIRKKLDG
+491 DNTAIKLKTSG
-504 KVTMVNGAYFADVNI
+504 PVKGGYLANVNI
-519 TAKDAVNIVGTDDY
+519 AAKNSVNIVGTDDY
-533 GIQAKNTLK
+533 GIQAKNTLS
-542 NTLSDIEL
+542 NVEL
-550 KDSALPEDV
+550 KDSEFLKDA
-559 NLNLKVTS
+559 NLNLKVKS
-567 QGTINVLGG
+567 QGSINVLGG

-584 VKDKFVKDEFDNEV
+584 VKDEFKNDVFSE
-598 LNTLSIDFGSKVNL
+598 LKSTDFGSNVKLKAADDVV
-612 TANGDIAVQ
+612 VQ
-621 GGDYGV
+621 GGGYGV
-627 IAFENSNVDI
+627 IAFENSKVNI
-637 TSKNGNILIGATN
+637 TSVNGNVLIGATD
-650 TNTEKESNTAAVYA
+650 TSTEKASNTAAVYA
-664 ENGANTQST
+664 ENGANTKTT
-673 VNINAGNGVVSV
+673 VNLKADNGVVSV
-685 LSGNKGL
+685 FSGNKGL

-732 AGVKSPEEGQNG
+732 AGLKSKDKTQNG
-744 KGLVD
+744 TGLGTGLVD
-749 INLKGDVGLVDINLK
+749 IDLK

-776 GARGGEVDI
+776 GARGGKVDI
-785 KRESGNGAL
+785 TRESGNGAL

-819 GRIDDYMDADKK
+819 GRIDDYMDAGTEH
-831 NGNSFFAPQFSYE
+831 GNSFFAPQFSSK

-849 KVDLILGDGSRWN
+849 KVDLTLGDGSRWN

-873 AGKNTVID
+873 AGENTVID
-881 LTGAVTDR
+881 LTGAATDR
-889 NTSAHALTIGT
+889 NTTAHALTIGT

-912 GFDKANSDMLYI
+912 GFDKGNSDMLYI

-980 DAYEGHLENDDY
+980 DDYENHNENDIY
-992 NGTEFGEV
+992 NGGKEFDEI
-1000 KPGTEAVDKFFKGEE
+1000 KPGSDAVKNFFEDKEEGIETFANEE
-1015 STINKLADSE
+1015 SKI
-1025 STLTNYKIV
+1025 TNYKII

-1138 SGKGEIDRY
+1138 GGKGEIDRY

-1295 LSYENEGTWYDVGF
+1295 ISYENEGTWYDVGF
-1309 GFATQLSKASYAFM
+1309 GFATKMSKNSYAFM
-1323 DFEKSFGHDN
+1323 DFEKSFGNDN
-1333 DETYQINAGVQWS
+1333 DETYQINVGMQWS